1 MENRKDQYKLYKS
14 GKLWIT
20 ATVAVV
26 LFNASVTVVS
36 ADDGKTTEQSSL
48 VQNDKDVALVSENP
62 SDNQTSMAVDDTE
75 IVSAVESAESVGVV
89 VKQEPTRSN
98 IVSDSENTED
108 IAKVKNDIASDYEQQ
123 IAELQNAEKT
133 QQQNNQQFNQHTEEY
148 ESALHK
154 GKQQNKDGKTQIA
167 TSAAKQALDFDT
179 SKPADESSP
188 TSNIE
193 PSKICTGIGS
203 HSNLS
208 DSTKVWEYVG
218 PQVLNATI
226 EKTWSRS
233 GSIEDAD
240 GNKRSV
246 DFHEI
251 FHDFQLQNGNWNDT
265 NNYKESGIPHLAIS
279 SNAVD
284 NIWATN
290 LNWQTTF
297 WFTYSDSHEVVPIS
311 KVSGS
316 NEEPKVYFLSG
327 SLSSTN
333 FAGPEWDNWNG
344 NRKEYVQTNDAKTA
358 IINEQSTI
366 GLDYISA
373 DGIADNA
380 PDGLA
385 YVNTSADFQSP
396 NWDEDTNPQHY
407 AIEEG
412 VSFTD
417 FTTDKPTLYIGAVP
431 MNKNARWW
439 HENHNMNSDEL
450 AFLKKPEK
458 IDPVTV
464 TYHLNTITYEKN
476 NNIQPLVAEITDSD
490 PEVHQENEVS
500 NDTRTPENNQKG
512 YGAAT
517 SPALTESSVKN
528 QSEVTVHYVL
538 KRINGKELQ
547 STQTIKGTSG
557 QSYYDEV
564 GNFISN
570 NSDED
575 VTTYEIP
582 ETFNQEV
589 AGITNSNDGLLHYT
603 YTADGNGGV
612 FTEQKNISNPKQN
625 VWVIYTYS
633 VDGKNGQDGKDGVN
647 GIDGQNGVD
656 GKNGVNGI
664 DGQNGV
670 DGKDGVNGID
680 GQNGVD
686 GKNGVNGK
694 DGQNGVDGKDGVNG
708 IDGQN
713 GVDGKDGVNG
723 IDGQNGVDGKNGVNG
738 KDGQNGVDG
747 KNGVNGID
755 GQNGVD
761 GKDGVNGIDGQNGV
775 DGKDGVNGIDGQNGV
790 DGKDGVNGIDGQNGV
805 DGKNGVNGIDGQ
817 NGVDGKNGVNGINGQ
832 NGVDG
837 KDGVNGIDGQN
848 GVDGKDGVN
857 GKDGQ
862 NGVDGKD
869 GMNGIDGKDG
879 VNGIDGQNGV
889 DGKNGVNGIDG
900 QNGVD
905 GKNGVNGIDGQNGV
919 DGKDG
924 VNGIDGQNGVDGK
937 NGVNGINGQNGVDG
951 KDGINGIDGQNGVD
965 GKSGVNGKD
974 GQNGVDGKNG
984 VNGIDGQNGVDG
996 KSGVNGKDG
1005 QNGVDGKN
1013 GVNGIDGQNGVDGKD
1028 GVNGIDGQNGVDGK
1042 NGVNGINGQNGVDG
1056 KDGINGIDGQN
1067 GVDGKSG
1074 VNGKDGQNGV
1084 DGKNGVNGIDGQNGV
1099 DGKDGVNGK
1108 DGQNGVNGID
1118 GQNGVD
1124 GKDGVNG
1131 KDGQN
1136 GVDGKNSLNNQE
1148 ATNSIEDKDVADS
1161 IDTKKGRDNT
1171 ESFKS
1176 NALSTSKT
1184 SGDAIEEMIV
1194 KEECSPTENNNQVQ
1208 EEQVSANDADN
1219 VPNQGLESYYQAD
1232 HNSDQSTFSADQ
1244 LKENDLAAIIG
1255 GTSSYHKSE
1264 QNQNEGKTLHTDN
1277 LEAKDNANDISR
1289 LNQTTNAVVSQKD
1302 LEKQKI
1308 NQSKNNGLQLP
1319 KTNGHRY
1326 FASAL
1331 EAFIL
1336 AMLLIISKLYKKIR
1350 I

>member
-284 NIWATN
+284 NIRATN

-311 KVSGS
+311 KVPGS

-396 NWDEDTNPQHY
+396 NWDENTNPQHY

-476 NNIQPLVAEITDSD
+476 NNIQPLVAEITDAD

-680 GQNGVD
+680 GQNGIDGKDGVNGID
-686 GKNGVNGK
+686 GKNGVNGI

-723 IDGQNGVDGKNGVNG
+723 EDGQNGVDGKDGVNGLDGQNGVDGKDGVNGIDGQNGIDGKNGVNGIDGQNGVDGKDGVNGKDGQNGVDGKNGVNG
-738 KDGQNGVDG
+738 INGQNGVDGKSGVNGKDGQNGVDGKDGVNGKDGQNGVDGKDGINGIDGQNGVDG

-775 DGKDGVNGIDGQNGV
+775 DGKDGVNGI
-790 DGKDGVNGIDGQNGV
+790 
-805 DGKNGVNGIDGQ
+805 
-817 NGVDGKNGVNGINGQ
+817 NGQ

-837 KDGVNGIDGQN
+837 KDGVNGIDG
-848 GVDGKDGVN
+848 
-857 GKDGQ
+857 
-862 NGVDGKD
+862 
-869 GMNGIDGKDG
+869 
-879 VNGIDGQNGV
+879 
-889 DGKNGVNGIDG
+889 
-900 QNGVD
+900 
-905 GKNGVNGIDGQNGV
+905 
-919 DGKDG
+919 
-924 VNGIDGQNGVDGK
+924 
-937 NGVNGINGQNGVDG
+937 
-951 KDGINGIDGQNGVD
+951 
-965 GKSGVNGKD
+965 
-974 GQNGVDGKNG
+974 
-984 VNGIDGQNGVDG
+984 
-996 KSGVNGKDG
+996 
-1005 QNGVDGKN
+1005 
-1013 GVNGIDGQNGVDGKD
+1013 
-1028 GVNGIDGQNGVDGK
+1028 
-1042 NGVNGINGQNGVDG
+1042 
-1056 KDGINGIDGQN
+1056 
-1067 GVDGKSG
+1067 
-1074 VNGKDGQNGV
+1074 
-1084 DGKNGVNGIDGQNGV
+1084 
-1099 DGKDGVNGK
+1099 
-1108 DGQNGVNGID
+1108 
-1118 GQNGVD
+1118 
-1124 GKDGVNG
+1124 
-1131 KDGQN
+1131 
-1136 GVDGKNSLNNQE
+1136 KNSLNNQE
-1148 ATNSIEDKDVADS
+1148 ASNSIEDKDVADS

-1171 ESFKS
+1171 ENFKS
-1176 NALSTSKT
+1176 NTLSTSKT

-1208 EEQVSANDADN
+1208 EKQVSANDADN

-1244 LKENDLAAIIG
+1244 LKKNDLAAIIG
-1255 GTSSYHKSE
+1255 ETSSYHKSE

-1277 LEAKDNANDISR
+1277 LESKDNAND
-1289 LNQTTNAVVSQKD
+1289 VVSQKD
-1302 LEKQKI
+1302 IEKQKI

-1319 KTNGHRY
+1319 KTNGQRY

>member
-1 MENRKDQYKLYKS
+1 MFAKVIQLLFNVYQNDIMNTYNNYSGEHMENRKDQYKLYKS

-284 NIWATN
+284 NIRATN

-311 KVSGS
+311 KVPGS

-396 NWDEDTNPQHY
+396 NWDENTNPQHY

-476 NNIQPLVAEITDSD
+476 NNIQPLVAEITDAD

-680 GQNGVD
+680 GQNGIDGKDGVNGID
-686 GKNGVNGK
+686 GKNGVNGI

-723 IDGQNGVDGKNGVNG
+723 EDGQNGVDGKDGVNGLDGQNGVDGKDGVNGIDGQNGIDGKNGVNGIDGQNGVDGKDGVNGKDGQNGVDGKNGVNG
-738 KDGQNGVDG
+738 INGQNGVDGKSGVNGKDGQNGVDGKDGVNGKDGQNGVDGKDGINGIDGQNGVDG

-775 DGKDGVNGIDGQNGV
+775 DGKDGVNGI
-790 DGKDGVNGIDGQNGV
+790 
-805 DGKNGVNGIDGQ
+805 
-817 NGVDGKNGVNGINGQ
+817 NGQ

-837 KDGVNGIDGQN
+837 KDGVNGIDG
-848 GVDGKDGVN
+848 
-857 GKDGQ
+857 
-862 NGVDGKD
+862 
-869 GMNGIDGKDG
+869 
-879 VNGIDGQNGV
+879 
-889 DGKNGVNGIDG
+889 
-900 QNGVD
+900 
-905 GKNGVNGIDGQNGV
+905 
-919 DGKDG
+919 
-924 VNGIDGQNGVDGK
+924 
-937 NGVNGINGQNGVDG
+937 
-951 KDGINGIDGQNGVD
+951 
-965 GKSGVNGKD
+965 
-974 GQNGVDGKNG
+974 
-984 VNGIDGQNGVDG
+984 
-996 KSGVNGKDG
+996 
-1005 QNGVDGKN
+1005 
-1013 GVNGIDGQNGVDGKD
+1013 
-1028 GVNGIDGQNGVDGK
+1028 
-1042 NGVNGINGQNGVDG
+1042 
-1056 KDGINGIDGQN
+1056 
-1067 GVDGKSG
+1067 
-1074 VNGKDGQNGV
+1074 
-1084 DGKNGVNGIDGQNGV
+1084 
-1099 DGKDGVNGK
+1099 
-1108 DGQNGVNGID
+1108 
-1118 GQNGVD
+1118 
-1124 GKDGVNG
+1124 
-1131 KDGQN
+1131 
-1136 GVDGKNSLNNQE
+1136 KNSLNNQE
-1148 ATNSIEDKDVADS
+1148 ASNSIEDKDVADS

-1171 ESFKS
+1171 ENFKS
-1176 NALSTSKT
+1176 NTLSTSKT

-1208 EEQVSANDADN
+1208 EKQVSANDADN

-1244 LKENDLAAIIG
+1244 LKKNDLAAIIG
-1255 GTSSYHKSE
+1255 ETSSYHKSE

-1277 LEAKDNANDISR
+1277 LESKDNAND
-1289 LNQTTNAVVSQKD
+1289 VVSQKD
-1302 LEKQKI
+1302 IEKQKI

-1319 KTNGHRY
+1319 KTNGQRY

>member
-1 MENRKDQYKLYKS
+1 MFAKVIQLLFNVYQNDIMNTYNNYSGEHMENRKDQYKLYKS

-311 KVSGS
+311 KVPGS

-500 NDTRTPENNQKG
+500 NDTRTLENNQKG

-713 GVDGKDGVNG
+713 GVNGKDGQNGVDGKNGVNG

-738 KDGQNGVDG
+738 IDGQNGVNGIDGQNGVNGIDGQNGVDGKDGINGLDGKDGVNGIDGKDGVNGIDGKDGVNGINGKDGINGIDGQNGVNGKDGVNGIDGQNGVDGKDGVNGKDGQNGVDG
-747 KNGVNGID
+747 KDGINGIDGQNGVDGKDGIDGQNGVDGKDGINGID

-805 DGKNGVNGIDGQ
+805 DGKNGINGIDGQ
-817 NGVDGKNGVNGINGQ
+817 NGVDGKDGINGIDGQ

-857 GKDGQ
+857 GI
-862 NGVDGKD
+862 N
-869 GMNGIDGKDG
+869 
-879 VNGIDGQNGV
+879 
-889 DGKNGVNGIDG
+889 
-900 QNGVD
+900 
-905 GKNGVNGIDGQNGV
+905 GQNGV

-924 VNGIDGQNGVDGK
+924 VNGIDG
-937 NGVNGINGQNGVDG
+937 
-951 KDGINGIDGQNGVD
+951 
-965 GKSGVNGKD
+965 
-974 GQNGVDGKNG
+974 
-984 VNGIDGQNGVDG
+984 
-996 KSGVNGKDG
+996 
-1005 QNGVDGKN
+1005 
-1013 GVNGIDGQNGVDGKD
+1013 
-1028 GVNGIDGQNGVDGK
+1028 
-1042 NGVNGINGQNGVDG
+1042 
-1056 KDGINGIDGQN
+1056 
-1067 GVDGKSG
+1067 
-1074 VNGKDGQNGV
+1074 
-1084 DGKNGVNGIDGQNGV
+1084 
-1099 DGKDGVNGK
+1099 
-1108 DGQNGVNGID
+1108 
-1118 GQNGVD
+1118 
-1124 GKDGVNG
+1124 
-1131 KDGQN
+1131 
-1136 GVDGKNSLNNQE
+1136 KNSLNNQE
-1148 ATNSIEDKDVADS
+1148 ASNSIEDKDVADS

-1171 ESFKS
+1171 ENFKS
-1176 NALSTSKT
+1176 NTLSTSKT

-1208 EEQVSANDADN
+1208 EKQVSANDADN

-1244 LKENDLAAIIG
+1244 LKKNDLAAIIG
-1255 GTSSYHKSE
+1255 ETSSYHKSE

-1277 LEAKDNANDISR
+1277 LESKDNAND
-1289 LNQTTNAVVSQKD
+1289 VVSQKD
-1302 LEKQKI
+1302 IEKQKI

-1331 EAFIL
+1331 EAVLL
-1336 AMLLIISKLYKKIR
+1336 AMLLIISKVYKKIR

>member
-1 MENRKDQYKLYKS
+1 MFAKVIQLLFNVYQNDIMNTYNNYSGEHMENRKDQYKLYKS

-996 KSGVNGKDG
+996 KDGVNGK
-1005 QNGVDGKN
+1005 
-1013 GVNGIDGQNGVDGKD
+1013 DGQNGVDGKD
-1028 GVNGIDGQNGVDGK
+1028 GVNGINGQNGVDGK
-1042 NGVNGINGQNGVDG
+1042 NGM
-1056 KDGINGIDGQN
+1056 NGIDG
-1067 GVDGKSG
+1067 K
-1074 VNGKDGQNGV
+1074 
-1084 DGKNGVNGIDGQNGV
+1084 
-1099 DGKDGVNGK
+1099 
-1108 DGQNGVNGID
+1108 NGVNGID

>member
-75 IVSAVESAESVGVV
+75 IVSAVESAESMGVV

-226 EKTWSRS
+226 EKTWPRS

-311 KVSGS
+311 KVPGS

-407 AIEEG
+407 AIEES

-633 VDGKNGQDGKDGVN
+633 
-647 GIDGQNGVD
+647 
-656 GKNGVNGI
+656 I

-670 DGKDGVNGID
+670 DGKD
-680 GQNGVD
+680 
-686 GKNGVNGK
+686 
-694 DGQNGVDGKDGVNG
+694 
-708 IDGQN
+708 
-713 GVDGKDGVNG
+713 
-723 IDGQNGVDGKNGVNG
+723 
-738 KDGQNGVDG
+738 
-747 KNGVNGID
+747 GVNGID

-805 DGKNGVNGIDGQ
+805 DGKD
-817 NGVDGKNGVNGINGQ
+817 
-832 NGVDG
+832 
-837 KDGVNGIDGQN
+837 
-848 GVDGKDGVN
+848 
-857 GKDGQ
+857 
-862 NGVDGKD
+862 
-869 GMNGIDGKDG
+869 
-879 VNGIDGQNGV
+879 
-889 DGKNGVNGIDG
+889 GVNGIDG

-965 GKSGVNGKD
+965 GKSGVNGID
-974 GQNGVDGKNG
+974 GQNGVDGKDG

-996 KSGVNGKDG
+996 KDGVNGIDG
-1005 QNGVDGKN
+1005 QNGVDGKD

-1042 NGVNGINGQNGVDG
+1042 NGINGIDGQNGVDG

-1067 GVDGKSG
+1067 GVDGK
-1074 VNGKDGQNGV
+1074 D
-1084 DGKNGVNGIDGQNGV
+1084 GVNGIDGQNGV
-1099 DGKDGVNGK
+1099 DGKDGVNGI
-1108 DGQNGVNGID
+1108 N

-1131 KDGQN
+1131 I
-1136 GVDGKNSLNNQE
+1136 DGKNSLNNQE
-1148 ATNSIEDKDVADS
+1148 ASNSIEDKDVADS

-1171 ESFKS
+1171 ENFKS
-1176 NALSTSKT
+1176 NTLSTSKT

-1208 EEQVSANDADN
+1208 EKQVSANDADN

-1232 HNSDQSTFSADQ
+1232 NNSDQRTFSADQ
-1244 LKENDLAAIIG
+1244 LKKNDLAAIIG
-1255 GTSSYHKSE
+1255 ETSSYHKSE

-1277 LEAKDNANDISR
+1277 LESKDNAND
-1289 LNQTTNAVVSQKD
+1289 VVSQKD
-1302 LEKQKI
+1302 IEKQKI

-1331 EAFIL
+1331 EAVIL
-1336 AMLLIISKLYKKIR
+1336 AMLLIISKVYKKIR

>member
-75 IVSAVESAESVGVV
+75 IVSAVESAESMGVV

-226 EKTWSRS
+226 EKTWPRS

-311 KVSGS
+311 KVPGS

-407 AIEEG
+407 AIEES

-633 VDGKNGQDGKDGVN
+633 IDGKNGQDGKDGVN

-680 GQNGVD
+680 GQNGINGKDGVNGID
-686 GKNGVNGK
+686 GKNGVNGI

-723 IDGQNGVDGKNGVNG
+723 EDGQNGVDGKDGVNGIDGQNGVNG
-738 KDGQNGVDG
+738 KDGVNGIDGQNGVDG

-775 DGKDGVNGIDGQNGV
+775 DGKD
-790 DGKDGVNGIDGQNGV
+790 
-805 DGKNGVNGIDGQ
+805 
-817 NGVDGKNGVNGINGQ
+817 
-832 NGVDG
+832 
-837 KDGVNGIDGQN
+837 
-848 GVDGKDGVN
+848 
-857 GKDGQ
+857 
-862 NGVDGKD
+862 
-869 GMNGIDGKDG
+869 
-879 VNGIDGQNGV
+879 
-889 DGKNGVNGIDG
+889 GVNGIDG

-965 GKSGVNGKD
+965 GKSGVNGID
-974 GQNGVDGKNG
+974 GQNGVDGKDG

-996 KSGVNGKDG
+996 KDGVNGIDG
-1005 QNGVDGKN
+1005 QNGVDGKD

-1042 NGVNGINGQNGVDG
+1042 NGINGIDGQNGVDG

-1067 GVDGKSG
+1067 GVDGK
-1074 VNGKDGQNGV
+1074 D
-1084 DGKNGVNGIDGQNGV
+1084 GVNGIDGQNGV
-1099 DGKDGVNGK
+1099 DGKDGVNGI
-1108 DGQNGVNGID
+1108 N

-1131 KDGQN
+1131 I
-1136 GVDGKNSLNNQE
+1136 DGKNSLNNQE
-1148 ATNSIEDKDVADS
+1148 ASNSIEDKDVADS

-1171 ESFKS
+1171 ENFKS
-1176 NALSTSKT
+1176 NTLSTSKT

-1208 EEQVSANDADN
+1208 EKQVSANDADN

-1232 HNSDQSTFSADQ
+1232 NNSDQRTFSADQ
-1244 LKENDLAAIIG
+1244 LKKNDLAAIIG
-1255 GTSSYHKSE
+1255 ETSSYHKSE

-1277 LEAKDNANDISR
+1277 LESKDNAND
-1289 LNQTTNAVVSQKD
+1289 VVSQKD
-1302 LEKQKI
+1302 IEKQKI

-1331 EAFIL
+1331 EAVIL
-1336 AMLLIISKLYKKIR
+1336 AMLLIISKVYKKIR

>member
-1 MENRKDQYKLYKS
+1 MMERL
-14 GKLWIT
+14 
-20 ATVAVV
+20 
-26 LFNASVTVVS
+26 
-36 ADDGKTTEQSSL
+36 QSKAGL

-133 QQQNNQQFNQHTEEY
+133 QQQNNQQFNQYTEEY

-179 SKPADESSP
+179 SKSADESSP

-311 KVSGS
+311 KVPGS

-333 FAGPEWDNWNG
+333 FAGPEWDNWNS

-656 GKNGVNGI
+656 GKDGVNGIDGQNGVDGKNGVNGI

-680 GQNGVD
+680 GQNGI
-686 GKNGVNGK
+686 
-694 DGQNGVDGKDGVNG
+694 DGKDGVNG
-708 IDGQN
+708 I
-713 GVDGKDGVNG
+713 
-723 IDGQNGVDGKNGVNG
+723 
-738 KDGQNGVDG
+738 DG

-790 DGKDGVNGIDGQNGV
+790 DGKNG
-805 DGKNGVNGIDGQ
+805 
-817 NGVDGKNGVNGINGQ
+817 
-832 NGVDG
+832 
-837 KDGVNGIDGQN
+837 
-848 GVDGKDGVN
+848 
-857 GKDGQ
+857 
-862 NGVDGKD
+862 
-869 GMNGIDGKDG
+869 
-879 VNGIDGQNGV
+879 
-889 DGKNGVNGIDG
+889 
-900 QNGVD
+900 
-905 GKNGVNGIDGQNGV
+905 
-919 DGKDG
+919 
-924 VNGIDGQNGVDGK
+924 
-937 NGVNGINGQNGVDG
+937 
-951 KDGINGIDGQNGVD
+951 
-965 GKSGVNGKD
+965 
-974 GQNGVDGKNG
+974 
-984 VNGIDGQNGVDG
+984 
-996 KSGVNGKDG
+996 
-1005 QNGVDGKN
+1005 
-1013 GVNGIDGQNGVDGKD
+1013 
-1028 GVNGIDGQNGVDGK
+1028 
-1042 NGVNGINGQNGVDG
+1042 
-1056 KDGINGIDGQN
+1056 
-1067 GVDGKSG
+1067 
-1074 VNGKDGQNGV
+1074 
-1084 DGKNGVNGIDGQNGV
+1084 
-1099 DGKDGVNGK
+1099 
-1108 DGQNGVNGID
+1108 
-1118 GQNGVD
+1118 
-1124 GKDGVNG
+1124 
-1131 KDGQN
+1131 
-1136 GVDGKNSLNNQE
+1136 LNNQE
-1148 ATNSIEDKDVADS
+1148 ASNSIEDKDVADS

-1171 ESFKS
+1171 ENFKS
-1176 NALSTSKT
+1176 NTLSTSKT

-1208 EEQVSANDADN
+1208 EKQVSANDADN

-1244 LKENDLAAIIG
+1244 LKKNDLAAIIG
-1255 GTSSYHKSE
+1255 ETSSYHKSE

-1277 LEAKDNANDISR
+1277 LESKDNAND
-1289 LNQTTNAVVSQKD
+1289 VVSQKD
-1302 LEKQKI
+1302 IEKQKI

-1331 EAFIL
+1331 EAVIL
-1336 AMLLIISKLYKKIR
+1336 AMLLIISKVYKKIR

>member
-1 MENRKDQYKLYKS
+1 MFAKVIQLLFNVYQNDIMNTYNNYSGEHMENRKDQYKLYKS

-75 IVSAVESAESVGVV
+75 IVSAVESAESMGVV

-311 KVSGS
+311 KVPGS

-417 FTTDKPTLYIGAVP
+417 FTTDKPTLYIDAVP

-512 YGAAT
+512 YGVAT

-633 VDGKNGQDGKDGVN
+633 IDGKNGQDGKDGVN
-647 GIDGQNGVD
+647 GIDGQNGVDGKDGVNGEDGQNGVDGKDGVNGIDGQNGVNGKDGVNGIDGQNGVDGKNGVNGID

-686 GKNGVNGK
+686 GKNGVNGIN
-694 DGQNGVDGKDGVNG
+694 GQNGVDGKDGING

-713 GVDGKDGVNG
+713 GVDGKSGVNG
-723 IDGQNGVDGKNGVNG
+723 INGQNGVDGKDGINGI
-738 KDGQNGVDG
+738 DGQNGVDG

-805 DGKNGVNGIDGQ
+805 DGK
-817 NGVDGKNGVNGINGQ
+817 
-832 NGVDG
+832 
-837 KDGVNGIDGQN
+837 
-848 GVDGKDGVN
+848 
-857 GKDGQ
+857 
-862 NGVDGKD
+862 
-869 GMNGIDGKDG
+869 DG

-889 DGKNGVNGIDG
+889 DGKNGINGID
-900 QNGVD
+900 
-905 GKNGVNGIDGQNGV
+905 
-919 DGKDG
+919 
-924 VNGIDGQNGVDGK
+924 
-937 NGVNGINGQNGVDG
+937 GQNGVDG

-965 GKSGVNGKD
+965 GK
-974 GQNGVDGKNG
+974 
-984 VNGIDGQNGVDG
+984 
-996 KSGVNGKDG
+996 
-1005 QNGVDGKN
+1005 
-1013 GVNGIDGQNGVDGKD
+1013 D
-1028 GVNGIDGQNGVDGK
+1028 GVNGIN
-1042 NGVNGINGQNGVDG
+1042 
-1056 KDGINGIDGQN
+1056 
-1067 GVDGKSG
+1067 
-1074 VNGKDGQNGV
+1074 
-1084 DGKNGVNGIDGQNGV
+1084 
-1099 DGKDGVNGK
+1099 
-1108 DGQNGVNGID
+1108 
-1118 GQNGVD
+1118 
-1124 GKDGVNG
+1124 
-1131 KDGQN
+1131 GQN

-1148 ATNSIEDKDVADS
+1148 ASNSIEDKDVADS

-1171 ESFKS
+1171 ENFKS
-1176 NALSTSKT
+1176 NTLSTSKT

-1208 EEQVSANDADN
+1208 EKQVSANDADN

-1232 HNSDQSTFSADQ
+1232 NNSDQRTFSADQ
-1244 LKENDLAAIIG
+1244 LKKNDLAAIIG
-1255 GTSSYHKSE
+1255 ETSSYHKSE

-1277 LEAKDNANDISR
+1277 LESKDNAND
-1289 LNQTTNAVVSQKD
+1289 VVSQKD
-1302 LEKQKI
+1302 IEKQKI

-1331 EAFIL
+1331 EAVIL
-1336 AMLLIISKLYKKIR
+1336 AMLLIISKVYKKIR

>member
-1 MENRKDQYKLYKS
+1 MFAKVIQLLFNVYQNDIMNTYNNYSGEHLENRKDQYKLYKS

-208 DSTKVWEYVG
+208 DSKKVCEYVG

-311 KVSGS
+311 KVPGS

-396 NWDEDTNPQHY
+396 NWDENINPQHY

-476 NNIQPLVAEITDSD
+476 NNIQPLVAEITDAD

-500 NDTRTPENNQKG
+500 NDTRTPGNNQKG

-633 VDGKNGQDGKDGVN
+633 VDGKNGQDGKDGVS

-680 GQNGVD
+680 GQNGIDGKDGVNGID
-686 GKNGVNGK
+686 GKNGVNGI

-723 IDGQNGVDGKNGVNG
+723 EDGQNGVDGKDGVNGIDGQNGVNGKDGQNGVDGKNGVNG
-738 KDGQNGVDG
+738 IDGQNGVDGQGGKNGVNGIDGQNGVDGKDGVNGLDGQNGVDGKNGVNGINGQNGVDGKDGVNGLDGQNGVDGKDGVNGIDG

-790 DGKDGVNGIDGQNGV
+790 DGKDGVNGI
-805 DGKNGVNGIDGQ
+805 
-817 NGVDGKNGVNGINGQ
+817 NGQ

-837 KDGVNGIDGQN
+837 KDGVNGIDG
-848 GVDGKDGVN
+848 
-857 GKDGQ
+857 
-862 NGVDGKD
+862 
-869 GMNGIDGKDG
+869 
-879 VNGIDGQNGV
+879 
-889 DGKNGVNGIDG
+889 
-900 QNGVD
+900 
-905 GKNGVNGIDGQNGV
+905 
-919 DGKDG
+919 
-924 VNGIDGQNGVDGK
+924 
-937 NGVNGINGQNGVDG
+937 
-951 KDGINGIDGQNGVD
+951 
-965 GKSGVNGKD
+965 
-974 GQNGVDGKNG
+974 
-984 VNGIDGQNGVDG
+984 
-996 KSGVNGKDG
+996 
-1005 QNGVDGKN
+1005 
-1013 GVNGIDGQNGVDGKD
+1013 
-1028 GVNGIDGQNGVDGK
+1028 
-1042 NGVNGINGQNGVDG
+1042 
-1056 KDGINGIDGQN
+1056 
-1067 GVDGKSG
+1067 
-1074 VNGKDGQNGV
+1074 
-1084 DGKNGVNGIDGQNGV
+1084 
-1099 DGKDGVNGK
+1099 
-1108 DGQNGVNGID
+1108 
-1118 GQNGVD
+1118 
-1124 GKDGVNG
+1124 
-1131 KDGQN
+1131 
-1136 GVDGKNSLNNQE
+1136 KNSLNNQE
-1148 ATNSIEDKDVADS
+1148 ASNSIEDKDVADS

-1171 ESFKS
+1171 ENFKS
-1176 NALSTSKT
+1176 NTLSTSKT

-1208 EEQVSANDADN
+1208 EKQVSANDADN

-1244 LKENDLAAIIG
+1244 LKKNDLAAIIG
-1255 GTSSYHKSE
+1255 ETSSYHKSE

-1277 LEAKDNANDISR
+1277 LESKDNAND
-1289 LNQTTNAVVSQKD
+1289 VVSQKD
-1302 LEKQKI
+1302 IEKQKI
-1308 NQSKNNGLQLP
+1308 NQSKNNGLQFP
-1319 KTNGHRY
+1319 KTNGQRY

>member
-284 NIWATN
+284 NIRATN

-311 KVSGS
+311 KVPGS

-396 NWDEDTNPQHY
+396 NWDENTNPQHY

-476 NNIQPLVAEITDSD
+476 NNIQPLVAEITDAD

-680 GQNGVD
+680 GQNGI
-686 GKNGVNGK
+686 
-694 DGQNGVDGKDGVNG
+694 DGKDGVNG
-708 IDGQN
+708 I
-713 GVDGKDGVNG
+713 
-723 IDGQNGVDGKNGVNG
+723 
-738 KDGQNGVDG
+738 DG

-775 DGKDGVNGIDGQNGV
+775 DGKDGVNGEDGQNGV
-790 DGKDGVNGIDGQNGV
+790 DGKDGVNGIDGQNGVNGKDGQNGV

-817 NGVDGKNGVNGINGQ
+817 NGVDGQGGKNGVNGIDGQNGVDGKDGVNGINGQ

-857 GKDGQ
+857 GINGQNGVDGKDGVNGLDGQ

-869 GMNGIDGKDG
+869 GVNGIDGQNGIDGKNGVNGIDGQNGVDGKDG
-879 VNGIDGQNGV
+879 VNGKDGQNGVDGKNGVNGINGQNGVDGKSGVNGKDGQNGVDGKNGVNGIDGQNGVDGKNGVNGKDGQNGV

-937 NGVNGINGQNGVDG
+937 DGVNGINGQNGVDG
-951 KDGINGIDGQNGVD
+951 KDG
-965 GKSGVNGKD
+965 
-974 GQNGVDGKNG
+974 
-984 VNGIDGQNGVDG
+984 VNGI
-996 KSGVNGKDG
+996 
-1005 QNGVDGKN
+1005 
-1013 GVNGIDGQNGVDGKD
+1013 
-1028 GVNGIDGQNGVDGK
+1028 
-1042 NGVNGINGQNGVDG
+1042 
-1056 KDGINGIDGQN
+1056 
-1067 GVDGKSG
+1067 
-1074 VNGKDGQNGV
+1074 
-1084 DGKNGVNGIDGQNGV
+1084 
-1099 DGKDGVNGK
+1099 
-1108 DGQNGVNGID
+1108 
-1118 GQNGVD
+1118 
-1124 GKDGVNG
+1124 
-1131 KDGQN
+1131 
-1136 GVDGKNSLNNQE
+1136 DGKNSLNNQE
-1148 ATNSIEDKDVADS
+1148 ASNSIEDKDVADS

-1171 ESFKS
+1171 ENFKS
-1176 NALSTSKT
+1176 NTLSTSKT

-1208 EEQVSANDADN
+1208 EKQVSANDADN

-1244 LKENDLAAIIG
+1244 LKKNDLAAIIG
-1255 GTSSYHKSE
+1255 ETSSYHKSE

-1277 LEAKDNANDISR
+1277 LESKDNAND
-1289 LNQTTNAVVSQKD
+1289 VVSQKD
-1302 LEKQKI
+1302 IEKQKI

-1319 KTNGHRY
+1319 KTNGQRY

>member
-26 LFNASVTVVS
+26 MFNASVTVVS

-123 IAELQNAEKT
+123 VAELQNAEKT

-246 DFHEI
+246 VFHEI

-311 KVSGS
+311 KVPGS

-373 DGIADNA
+373 DGIVDNA

-647 GIDGQNGVD
+647 GIDG
-656 GKNGVNGI
+656 KNGVNGI

-670 DGKDGVNGID
+670 DGKDGVDGLD

-686 GKNGVNGK
+686 GKDGVNGL
-694 DGQNGVDGKDGVNG
+694 DGQNGVDGKDGVNGIDGKDGVNG

-723 IDGQNGVDGKNGVNG
+723 I
-738 KDGQNGVDG
+738 DG

-775 DGKDGVNGIDGQNGV
+775 DGKDGVNGLDGQNGV

-805 DGKNGVNGIDGQ
+805 DGKD
-817 NGVDGKNGVNGINGQ
+817 GVNGINGQ

-857 GKDGQ
+857 GLDGQNGVDGKDGVNGKDGQ

-869 GMNGIDGKDG
+869 GI
-879 VNGIDGQNGV
+879 
-889 DGKNGVNGIDG
+889 
-900 QNGVD
+900 
-905 GKNGVNGIDGQNGV
+905 NGIDGQNGV

-937 NGVNGINGQNGVDG
+937 
-951 KDGINGIDGQNGVD
+951 
-965 GKSGVNGKD
+965 
-974 GQNGVDGKNG
+974 
-984 VNGIDGQNGVDG
+984 
-996 KSGVNGKDG
+996 
-1005 QNGVDGKN
+1005 
-1013 GVNGIDGQNGVDGKD
+1013 D
-1028 GVNGIDGQNGVDGK
+1028 GVNGI
-1042 NGVNGINGQNGVDG
+1042 
-1056 KDGINGIDGQN
+1056 
-1067 GVDGKSG
+1067 
-1074 VNGKDGQNGV
+1074 
-1084 DGKNGVNGIDGQNGV
+1084 
-1099 DGKDGVNGK
+1099 
-1108 DGQNGVNGID
+1108 
-1118 GQNGVD
+1118 
-1124 GKDGVNG
+1124 
-1131 KDGQN
+1131 
-1136 GVDGKNSLNNQE
+1136 DGKNSLNNQE
-1148 ATNSIEDKDVADS
+1148 ASNSIEDKDVADS

-1171 ESFKS
+1171 ENFKS
-1176 NALSTSKT
+1176 NTLSTSKT

-1208 EEQVSANDADN
+1208 EKQVSANDADN

-1232 HNSDQSTFSADQ
+1232 HNSDQRAFSADQ
-1244 LKENDLAAIIG
+1244 LKKNDLAAIIG
-1255 GTSSYHKSE
+1255 ETSSYRKSE

-1277 LEAKDNANDISR
+1277 LESKDNAND
-1289 LNQTTNAVVSQKD
+1289 VVSQKD
-1302 LEKQKI
+1302 IEKQKI

-1331 EAFIL
+1331 EAVIL
-1336 AMLLIISKLYKKIR
+1336 AMLLIISKVYKKIR

>member
-284 NIWATN
+284 NIRATN

-311 KVSGS
+311 KVPGS

-396 NWDEDTNPQHY
+396 NWDENTNPQHY

-417 FTTDKPTLYIGAVP
+417 FTTDKPILYIGAVP

-476 NNIQPLVAEITDSD
+476 NNIQPLVAEITDAD

-680 GQNGVD
+680 GQNG
-686 GKNGVNGK
+686 
-694 DGQNGVDGKDGVNG
+694 
-708 IDGQN
+708 I
-713 GVDGKDGVNG
+713 
-723 IDGQNGVDGKNGVNG
+723 
-738 KDGQNGVDG
+738 DG

-775 DGKDGVNGIDGQNGV
+775 DGKDGVNGEDGQNGV
-790 DGKDGVNGIDGQNGV
+790 DGKD
-805 DGKNGVNGIDGQ
+805 
-817 NGVDGKNGVNGINGQ
+817 GVNGINGQ

-837 KDGVNGIDGQN
+837 KDGVNGIDG
-848 GVDGKDGVN
+848 
-857 GKDGQ
+857 
-862 NGVDGKD
+862 
-869 GMNGIDGKDG
+869 
-879 VNGIDGQNGV
+879 
-889 DGKNGVNGIDG
+889 
-900 QNGVD
+900 
-905 GKNGVNGIDGQNGV
+905 
-919 DGKDG
+919 
-924 VNGIDGQNGVDGK
+924 
-937 NGVNGINGQNGVDG
+937 
-951 KDGINGIDGQNGVD
+951 
-965 GKSGVNGKD
+965 
-974 GQNGVDGKNG
+974 
-984 VNGIDGQNGVDG
+984 
-996 KSGVNGKDG
+996 
-1005 QNGVDGKN
+1005 
-1013 GVNGIDGQNGVDGKD
+1013 
-1028 GVNGIDGQNGVDGK
+1028 
-1042 NGVNGINGQNGVDG
+1042 
-1056 KDGINGIDGQN
+1056 
-1067 GVDGKSG
+1067 
-1074 VNGKDGQNGV
+1074 
-1084 DGKNGVNGIDGQNGV
+1084 
-1099 DGKDGVNGK
+1099 
-1108 DGQNGVNGID
+1108 
-1118 GQNGVD
+1118 
-1124 GKDGVNG
+1124 
-1131 KDGQN
+1131 
-1136 GVDGKNSLNNQE
+1136 KNSLNNQE
-1148 ATNSIEDKDVADS
+1148 ASNSIEDKDVADS

-1171 ESFKS
+1171 ENFKS
-1176 NALSTSKT
+1176 NTLSTSKT

-1208 EEQVSANDADN
+1208 EKQVSANDADN

-1244 LKENDLAAIIG
+1244 LKKNDLAAIIG
-1255 GTSSYHKSE
+1255 ETSSYHKSE

-1277 LEAKDNANDISR
+1277 LESKDNAND
-1289 LNQTTNAVVSQKD
+1289 VVSQKD
-1302 LEKQKI
+1302 IEKQKI

-1319 KTNGHRY
+1319 KTNGQRY

>member
-284 NIWATN
+284 NIRATN

-311 KVSGS
+311 KVPGS

-396 NWDEDTNPQHY
+396 NWDENTNPQHY

-476 NNIQPLVAEITDSD
+476 NNIQPLVAEITDAD

-680 GQNGVD
+680 GQNGIDGKDGVNGIDGKNGVNGEDGQNGVDGKDGVNGIDGQNGVNGKDGQNGVD
-686 GKNGVNGK
+686 GKNGVNGIDGQNGVDGQGGKNGVNGIDGQNGVDGK
-694 DGQNGVDGKDGVNG
+694 DGVNGINGQNGVDGKDGVNG

-713 GVDGKDGVNG
+713 GVDGKDGVNGINGQNGVDGKDGVNGLDGQNGVDGKDGVNGIDGQNGIDGKNGVNGIDGQNGVDGKDGVNGKDGQNGVDGKNGVNGINGQNGVDGKSGVNGKDGQNGVDGKNGVNG

-775 DGKDGVNGIDGQNGV
+775 DGK
-790 DGKDGVNGIDGQNGV
+790 
-805 DGKNGVNGIDGQ
+805 
-817 NGVDGKNGVNGINGQ
+817 
-832 NGVDG
+832 
-837 KDGVNGIDGQN
+837 
-848 GVDGKDGVN
+848 
-857 GKDGQ
+857 
-862 NGVDGKD
+862 
-869 GMNGIDGKDG
+869 
-879 VNGIDGQNGV
+879 
-889 DGKNGVNGIDG
+889 
-900 QNGVD
+900 
-905 GKNGVNGIDGQNGV
+905 
-919 DGKDG
+919 
-924 VNGIDGQNGVDGK
+924 
-937 NGVNGINGQNGVDG
+937 
-951 KDGINGIDGQNGVD
+951 
-965 GKSGVNGKD
+965 
-974 GQNGVDGKNG
+974 
-984 VNGIDGQNGVDG
+984 
-996 KSGVNGKDG
+996 
-1005 QNGVDGKN
+1005 
-1013 GVNGIDGQNGVDGKD
+1013 
-1028 GVNGIDGQNGVDGK
+1028 
-1042 NGVNGINGQNGVDG
+1042 
-1056 KDGINGIDGQN
+1056 
-1067 GVDGKSG
+1067 
-1074 VNGKDGQNGV
+1074 
-1084 DGKNGVNGIDGQNGV
+1084 
-1099 DGKDGVNGK
+1099 
-1108 DGQNGVNGID
+1108 
-1118 GQNGVD
+1118 
-1124 GKDGVNG
+1124 
-1131 KDGQN
+1131 
-1136 GVDGKNSLNNQE
+1136 NSLNNQE
-1148 ATNSIEDKDVADS
+1148 ASNSIEDKDVADS

-1171 ESFKS
+1171 ENFKS
-1176 NALSTSKT
+1176 NTLSTSKT

-1208 EEQVSANDADN
+1208 EKQVSANDADN

-1244 LKENDLAAIIG
+1244 LKKNDLAAIIG
-1255 GTSSYHKSE
+1255 ETSSYHKSE

-1277 LEAKDNANDISR
+1277 LESKDNAND
-1289 LNQTTNAVVSQKD
+1289 VVSQKD
-1302 LEKQKI
+1302 IEKQKI

-1319 KTNGHRY
+1319 KTNGQRY

>member
-1 MENRKDQYKLYKS
+1 MFAKVIQLLFNVYQNDIMNTYNNYSGEHMENRKDQYKLYKS

-284 NIWATN
+284 NIRATN

-311 KVSGS
+311 KVPGS

-396 NWDEDTNPQHY
+396 NWDENTNPQHY

-476 NNIQPLVAEITDSD
+476 NNIQPLVAEITDAD

-680 GQNGVD
+680 GQNGI
-686 GKNGVNGK
+686 
-694 DGQNGVDGKDGVNG
+694 DGKDGVNG
-708 IDGQN
+708 I
-713 GVDGKDGVNG
+713 
-723 IDGQNGVDGKNGVNG
+723 
-738 KDGQNGVDG
+738 DG

-775 DGKDGVNGIDGQNGV
+775 DGKDGVNGEDGQNGVDGKDGQNGV
-790 DGKDGVNGIDGQNGV
+790 DGKDGVNGIDGQN
-805 DGKNGVNGIDGQ
+805 
-817 NGVDGKNGVNGINGQ
+817 
-832 NGVDG
+832 
-837 KDGVNGIDGQN
+837 
-848 GVDGKDGVN
+848 
-857 GKDGQ
+857 
-862 NGVDGKD
+862 
-869 GMNGIDGKDG
+869 
-879 VNGIDGQNGV
+879 
-889 DGKNGVNGIDG
+889 
-900 QNGVD
+900 
-905 GKNGVNGIDGQNGV
+905 
-919 DGKDG
+919 
-924 VNGIDGQNGVDGK
+924 
-937 NGVNGINGQNGVDG
+937 
-951 KDGINGIDGQNGVD
+951 
-965 GKSGVNGKD
+965 
-974 GQNGVDGKNG
+974 
-984 VNGIDGQNGVDG
+984 
-996 KSGVNGKDG
+996 
-1005 QNGVDGKN
+1005 
-1013 GVNGIDGQNGVDGKD
+1013 
-1028 GVNGIDGQNGVDGK
+1028 
-1042 NGVNGINGQNGVDG
+1042 
-1056 KDGINGIDGQN
+1056 
-1067 GVDGKSG
+1067 G

-1108 DGQNGVNGID
+1108 DGQNGVDGKDGINGID

-1124 GKDGVNG
+1124 GKDGINGIDGQNGVDGKNGINGIDGQNGVDGKNGINGIDGQNGVDGKNGVNG
-1131 KDGQN
+1131 IDGQN

-1148 ATNSIEDKDVADS
+1148 ASNSIEDKDVADS

-1171 ESFKS
+1171 ENFKS
-1176 NALSTSKT
+1176 NTLSTSKT

-1208 EEQVSANDADN
+1208 EKQVSANDADN

-1244 LKENDLAAIIG
+1244 LKKNDLAAIIG
-1255 GTSSYHKSE
+1255 ETSSYHKSE

-1277 LEAKDNANDISR
+1277 LESKDNAND
-1289 LNQTTNAVVSQKD
+1289 VVSQKD
-1302 LEKQKI
+1302 IEKQKI

-1319 KTNGHRY
+1319 KTNGQRY

>member
-1 MENRKDQYKLYKS
+1 MFAKVIQLLFNVYQNDIMNTYNNYSGEHMENRKDQYKLYKS

-284 NIWATN
+284 NIRATN

-311 KVSGS
+311 KVPGS

-396 NWDEDTNPQHY
+396 NWDENTNPQHY

-476 NNIQPLVAEITDSD
+476 NNIQPLVAEITDAD

-680 GQNGVD
+680 GQNGIDGKDGVNGID
-686 GKNGVNGK
+686 GKNGVNGI

-713 GVDGKDGVNG
+713 GVDGKDGVNGEDGQNGVDGKDGVNGIDGQNGVNGKDGQNGVDGKNGVNGIDGQNGVDGQGGKNGVNGIDGQNGVDGKDGVNGINGQNGVDGKDGVNGIDGQNGVDGKDGVNGINGQNGVDGKDGVNGLDGQNGVDGKDGVNGIDGQNGIDGKNGVNGIDGQNGVDGKDGVNGKDGQNGVDGKNGVNGINGQNGVDGKSGVNGKDGQNGVDGKNGVNG

-761 GKDGVNGIDGQNGV
+761 GKDGVNG
-775 DGKDGVNGIDGQNGV
+775 
-790 DGKDGVNGIDGQNGV
+790 
-805 DGKNGVNGIDGQ
+805 
-817 NGVDGKNGVNGINGQ
+817 
-832 NGVDG
+832 
-837 KDGVNGIDGQN
+837 
-848 GVDGKDGVN
+848 
-857 GKDGQ
+857 KDGQ

-869 GMNGIDGKDG
+869 GI
-879 VNGIDGQNGV
+879 
-889 DGKNGVNGIDG
+889 NGIDG

-937 NGVNGINGQNGVDG
+937 DGVNGINGQNGVDG
-951 KDGINGIDGQNGVD
+951 KDG
-965 GKSGVNGKD
+965 
-974 GQNGVDGKNG
+974 
-984 VNGIDGQNGVDG
+984 VNGI
-996 KSGVNGKDG
+996 
-1005 QNGVDGKN
+1005 
-1013 GVNGIDGQNGVDGKD
+1013 
-1028 GVNGIDGQNGVDGK
+1028 
-1042 NGVNGINGQNGVDG
+1042 
-1056 KDGINGIDGQN
+1056 
-1067 GVDGKSG
+1067 
-1074 VNGKDGQNGV
+1074 
-1084 DGKNGVNGIDGQNGV
+1084 
-1099 DGKDGVNGK
+1099 
-1108 DGQNGVNGID
+1108 
-1118 GQNGVD
+1118 
-1124 GKDGVNG
+1124 
-1131 KDGQN
+1131 
-1136 GVDGKNSLNNQE
+1136 DGKNSLNNQE
-1148 ATNSIEDKDVADS
+1148 ASNSIEDKDVADS

-1171 ESFKS
+1171 ENFKS
-1176 NALSTSKT
+1176 NTLSTSKT

-1208 EEQVSANDADN
+1208 EKQVSANDADN

-1244 LKENDLAAIIG
+1244 LKKNDLAAIIG
-1255 GTSSYHKSE
+1255 ETSSYHKSE

-1277 LEAKDNANDISR
+1277 LESKDNAND
-1289 LNQTTNAVVSQKD
+1289 VVSQKD
-1302 LEKQKI
+1302 IEKQKI

-1319 KTNGHRY
+1319 KTNGQRY

>member
-1 MENRKDQYKLYKS
+1 MFAKVIQLLFNVYQNDIMNTYNNYSGEHMENRKDQYKLYKS

-1013 GVNGIDGQNGVDGKD
+1013 GVNGIDGQNGVDGKN
-1028 GVNGIDGQNGVDGK
+1028 GMNGIDGK
-1042 NGVNGINGQNGVDG
+1042 
-1056 KDGINGIDGQN
+1056 
-1067 GVDGKSG
+1067 
-1074 VNGKDGQNGV
+1074 
-1084 DGKNGVNGIDGQNGV
+1084 
-1099 DGKDGVNGK
+1099 
-1108 DGQNGVNGID
+1108 NGVNGID

>member
-36 ADDGKTTEQSSL
+36 ADDGKTTGQSSL

-89 VKQEPTRSN
+89 VKREPTRSN
-98 IVSDSENTED
+98 IVSDSEHTED
-108 IAKVKNDIASDYEQQ
+108 IAKVKNDIASDYAQQ
-123 IAELQNAEKT
+123 ISELQNAEKT
-133 QQQNNQQFNQHTEEY
+133 QQQNNQRFNQHTEEY

-311 KVSGS
+311 KVPGS
-316 NEEPKVYFLSG
+316 NEEPRVYFLSG

-373 DGIADNA
+373 DGIVDNA

-557 QSYYDEV
+557 QFYYDEV

-656 GKNGVNGI
+656 GK
-664 DGQNGV
+664 D
-670 DGKDGVNGID
+670 
-680 GQNGVD
+680 
-686 GKNGVNGK
+686 GVNGK

-723 IDGQNGVDGKNGVNG
+723 IDGQNGVDGKDGVNGKDGQNGVDGKDGVNGKDGQNGVDGKDGVNGIDGQNGVDGKNGVNG
-738 KDGQNGVDG
+738 IDGQNGIDGKNGVNGIDGQNGVDGKDGVNGINGQNGVDGKDGVNGIDGQNGVDG

-761 GKDGVNGIDGQNGV
+761 GKDGVNG
-775 DGKDGVNGIDGQNGV
+775 KDGQNGV

-857 GKDGQ
+857 GIDGQ

-869 GMNGIDGKDG
+869 GVNGIDGQNGVDGKDG

-889 DGKNGVNGIDG
+889 DGKNGVNDKDGQNGVDGKDGVNGIDGQNGIDGKNGVNGIDGQNGVDGKDGVNGIDG

-937 NGVNGINGQNGVDG
+937 NGVNGI
-951 KDGINGIDGQNGVD
+951 
-965 GKSGVNGKD
+965 
-974 GQNGVDGKNG
+974 
-984 VNGIDGQNGVDG
+984 
-996 KSGVNGKDG
+996 
-1005 QNGVDGKN
+1005 
-1013 GVNGIDGQNGVDGKD
+1013 DGQNGVDGKD
-1028 GVNGIDGQNGVDGK
+1028 GVNGIDG
-1042 NGVNGINGQNGVDG
+1042 
-1056 KDGINGIDGQN
+1056 
-1067 GVDGKSG
+1067 
-1074 VNGKDGQNGV
+1074 
-1084 DGKNGVNGIDGQNGV
+1084 
-1099 DGKDGVNGK
+1099 
-1108 DGQNGVNGID
+1108 
-1118 GQNGVD
+1118 
-1124 GKDGVNG
+1124 
-1131 KDGQN
+1131 
-1136 GVDGKNSLNNQE
+1136 KNSLNNQE
-1148 ATNSIEDKDVADS
+1148 ASNSIEDKDVADS

-1171 ESFKS
+1171 ENFKS
-1176 NALSTSKT
+1176 NTLSTSKT

-1208 EEQVSANDADN
+1208 EKQVSANDADN

-1244 LKENDLAAIIG
+1244 LKKNDLAAIIG
-1255 GTSSYHKSE
+1255 ETSSYHKSE

-1277 LEAKDNANDISR
+1277 LESKDNAND
-1289 LNQTTNAVVSQKD
+1289 VVSQKD
-1302 LEKQKI
+1302 IEKQKI

-1319 KTNGHRY
+1319 KTNGQRY

>member
-1013 GVNGIDGQNGVDGKD
+1013 GVNGIDGQNGVDGKN
-1028 GVNGIDGQNGVDGK
+1028 GMNGIDGK
-1042 NGVNGINGQNGVDG
+1042 
-1056 KDGINGIDGQN
+1056 
-1067 GVDGKSG
+1067 
-1074 VNGKDGQNGV
+1074 
-1084 DGKNGVNGIDGQNGV
+1084 
-1099 DGKDGVNGK
+1099 
-1108 DGQNGVNGID
+1108 NGVNGID

>member
-805 DGKNGVNGIDGQ
+805 DGKNGVNGI
-817 NGVDGKNGVNGINGQ
+817 
-832 NGVDG
+832 
-837 KDGVNGIDGQN
+837 
-848 GVDGKDGVN
+848 
-857 GKDGQ
+857 
-862 NGVDGKD
+862 
-869 GMNGIDGKDG
+869 
-879 VNGIDGQNGV
+879 
-889 DGKNGVNGIDG
+889 
-900 QNGVD
+900 
-905 GKNGVNGIDGQNGV
+905 
-919 DGKDG
+919 
-924 VNGIDGQNGVDGK
+924 
-937 NGVNGINGQNGVDG
+937 
-951 KDGINGIDGQNGVD
+951 
-965 GKSGVNGKD
+965 
-974 GQNGVDGKNG
+974 
-984 VNGIDGQNGVDG
+984 
-996 KSGVNGKDG
+996 
-1005 QNGVDGKN
+1005 
-1013 GVNGIDGQNGVDGKD
+1013 
-1028 GVNGIDGQNGVDGK
+1028 
-1042 NGVNGINGQNGVDG
+1042 NGQNGVDG

-1108 DGQNGVNGID
+1108 DGQNGVDGKDGVNGINGQNGVDGKNGMNGIDGKNGVNGID

>member
-1 MENRKDQYKLYKS
+1 MFAKVIQLLFNVYQNDIMNTYNNYSGEHMENRKDQYKLYKS

-284 NIWATN
+284 NIRATN

-311 KVSGS
+311 KVPGS

-396 NWDEDTNPQHY
+396 NWDENTNPQHY

-476 NNIQPLVAEITDSD
+476 NNIQPLVAEITDAD

-680 GQNGVD
+680 GQNGI
-686 GKNGVNGK
+686 
-694 DGQNGVDGKDGVNG
+694 DGKDGVNG
-708 IDGQN
+708 I
-713 GVDGKDGVNG
+713 
-723 IDGQNGVDGKNGVNG
+723 
-738 KDGQNGVDG
+738 DG

-775 DGKDGVNGIDGQNGV
+775 DGKDGVNGEDGQNGV
-790 DGKDGVNGIDGQNGV
+790 DGKDGVNGIDGQNGVNGKDGQNGV

-817 NGVDGKNGVNGINGQ
+817 NGVDGQGGKNGVNGIDGQNGVDGKDGVNGINGQ

-837 KDGVNGIDGQN
+837 KDGVNGLDGQNGVDGKDGVNGIDGQNGIDGKNGVNGIDGQN

-862 NGVDGKD
+862 NGVDGK
-869 GMNGIDGKDG
+869 
-879 VNGIDGQNGV
+879 
-889 DGKNGVNGIDG
+889 
-900 QNGVD
+900 
-905 GKNGVNGIDGQNGV
+905 
-919 DGKDG
+919 
-924 VNGIDGQNGVDGK
+924 
-937 NGVNGINGQNGVDG
+937 NGVNGIN
-951 KDGINGIDGQNGVD
+951 
-965 GKSGVNGKD
+965 
-974 GQNGVDGKNG
+974 
-984 VNGIDGQNGVDG
+984 
-996 KSGVNGKDG
+996 
-1005 QNGVDGKN
+1005 
-1013 GVNGIDGQNGVDGKD
+1013 
-1028 GVNGIDGQNGVDGK
+1028 
-1042 NGVNGINGQNGVDG
+1042 
-1056 KDGINGIDGQN
+1056 GQN

-1108 DGQNGVNGID
+1108 DGQNGVDGKDGINGIDGQNGVDGKNGVNGID

-1131 KDGQN
+1131 IDGQN
-1136 GVDGKNSLNNQE
+1136 GVDGKDGVNGINGQNGVDGKDGVNGIDGKNSLNNQE
-1148 ATNSIEDKDVADS
+1148 ASNSIEDKDVADS

-1171 ESFKS
+1171 ENFKS
-1176 NALSTSKT
+1176 NTLSTSKT

-1208 EEQVSANDADN
+1208 EKQVSANDADN

-1244 LKENDLAAIIG
+1244 LKKNDLAAIIG
-1255 GTSSYHKSE
+1255 ETSSYHKSE

-1277 LEAKDNANDISR
+1277 LESKDNAND
-1289 LNQTTNAVVSQKD
+1289 VVSQKD
-1302 LEKQKI
+1302 IEKQKI

-1319 KTNGHRY
+1319 KTNGQRY

>member
-996 KSGVNGKDG
+996 KDGVNGK
-1005 QNGVDGKN
+1005 
-1013 GVNGIDGQNGVDGKD
+1013 DGQNGVDGKD
-1028 GVNGIDGQNGVDGK
+1028 GVNGINGQNGVDGK
-1042 NGVNGINGQNGVDG
+1042 NGM
-1056 KDGINGIDGQN
+1056 NGIDG
-1067 GVDGKSG
+1067 K
-1074 VNGKDGQNGV
+1074 
-1084 DGKNGVNGIDGQNGV
+1084 
-1099 DGKDGVNGK
+1099 
-1108 DGQNGVNGID
+1108 NGVNGID

>member
-1 MENRKDQYKLYKS
+1 MFAKVIQLLFNVYQNDIMNTYNNYSGEHMENRKDQYKLYKS

-311 KVSGS
+311 KVPGS

-396 NWDEDTNPQHY
+396 NWDDDTNPQHY

-647 GIDGQNGVD
+647 GIDGKNGVNGIDGQNGVD
-656 GKNGVNGI
+656 GKDGVDGLDGQNGVDGKDGVNGIDGKDGMNGI

-680 GQNGVD
+680 G
-686 GKNGVNGK
+686 
-694 DGQNGVDGKDGVNG
+694 
-708 IDGQN
+708 
-713 GVDGKDGVNG
+713 
-723 IDGQNGVDGKNGVNG
+723 
-738 KDGQNGVDG
+738 
-747 KNGVNGID
+747 
-755 GQNGVD
+755 
-761 GKDGVNGIDGQNGV
+761 
-775 DGKDGVNGIDGQNGV
+775 
-790 DGKDGVNGIDGQNGV
+790 
-805 DGKNGVNGIDGQ
+805 
-817 NGVDGKNGVNGINGQ
+817 
-832 NGVDG
+832 
-837 KDGVNGIDGQN
+837 
-848 GVDGKDGVN
+848 
-857 GKDGQ
+857 
-862 NGVDGKD
+862 
-869 GMNGIDGKDG
+869 
-879 VNGIDGQNGV
+879 
-889 DGKNGVNGIDG
+889 
-900 QNGVD
+900 
-905 GKNGVNGIDGQNGV
+905 
-919 DGKDG
+919 
-924 VNGIDGQNGVDGK
+924 
-937 NGVNGINGQNGVDG
+937 
-951 KDGINGIDGQNGVD
+951 
-965 GKSGVNGKD
+965 
-974 GQNGVDGKNG
+974 
-984 VNGIDGQNGVDG
+984 
-996 KSGVNGKDG
+996 
-1005 QNGVDGKN
+1005 
-1013 GVNGIDGQNGVDGKD
+1013 
-1028 GVNGIDGQNGVDGK
+1028 
-1042 NGVNGINGQNGVDG
+1042 
-1056 KDGINGIDGQN
+1056 
-1067 GVDGKSG
+1067 
-1074 VNGKDGQNGV
+1074 
-1084 DGKNGVNGIDGQNGV
+1084 
-1099 DGKDGVNGK
+1099 
-1108 DGQNGVNGID
+1108 
-1118 GQNGVD
+1118 
-1124 GKDGVNG
+1124 
-1131 KDGQN
+1131 
-1136 GVDGKNSLNNQE
+1136 KNSLNNQE
-1148 ATNSIEDKDVADS
+1148 ASNSIEDKDVADS

-1171 ESFKS
+1171 ENFKS
-1176 NALSTSKT
+1176 NTLSTSKT

-1208 EEQVSANDADN
+1208 EKQVSANDADN

-1244 LKENDLAAIIG
+1244 LKKNDLAAIIG
-1255 GTSSYHKSE
+1255 ETSSYHKSE

-1277 LEAKDNANDISR
+1277 LESKDNAND
-1289 LNQTTNAVVSQKD
+1289 VVSQKD
-1302 LEKQKI
+1302 IEKQKI

-1331 EAFIL
+1331 EAVIL
-1336 AMLLIISKLYKKIR
+1336 AMLLIISKVYKKIR

>member
-311 KVSGS
+311 KVPGS

-490 PEVHQENEVS
+490 SEVHQENEVS

-680 GQNGVD
+680 GQNGI
-686 GKNGVNGK
+686 
-694 DGQNGVDGKDGVNG
+694 DGKD
-708 IDGQN
+708 
-713 GVDGKDGVNG
+713 
-723 IDGQNGVDGKNGVNG
+723 
-738 KDGQNGVDG
+738 
-747 KNGVNGID
+747 
-755 GQNGVD
+755 
-761 GKDGVNGIDGQNGV
+761 
-775 DGKDGVNGIDGQNGV
+775 
-790 DGKDGVNGIDGQNGV
+790 
-805 DGKNGVNGIDGQ
+805 GVNGIDGQ

-837 KDGVNGIDGQN
+837 KDGVNGIDG
-848 GVDGKDGVN
+848 KDGIN
-857 GKDGQ
+857 GIDGQ
-862 NGVDGKD
+862 NGV
-869 GMNGIDGKDG
+869 NGKDG

-905 GKNGVNGIDGQNGV
+905 GKNGINGLDGQNGVDGKNGINGLDGQNGV

-924 VNGIDGQNGVDGK
+924 MNGIDGKDGI
-937 NGVNGINGQNGVDG
+937 NGIDGQNGVDG

-974 GQNGVDGKNG
+974 GQNGVDGKN
-984 VNGIDGQNGVDG
+984 
-996 KSGVNGKDG
+996 
-1005 QNGVDGKN
+1005 
-1013 GVNGIDGQNGVDGKD
+1013 
-1028 GVNGIDGQNGVDGK
+1028 
-1042 NGVNGINGQNGVDG
+1042 
-1056 KDGINGIDGQN
+1056 
-1067 GVDGKSG
+1067 
-1074 VNGKDGQNGV
+1074 
-1084 DGKNGVNGIDGQNGV
+1084 
-1099 DGKDGVNGK
+1099 
-1108 DGQNGVNGID
+1108 
-1118 GQNGVD
+1118 
-1124 GKDGVNG
+1124 
-1131 KDGQN
+1131 
-1136 GVDGKNSLNNQE
+1136 SLNNQE
-1148 ATNSIEDKDVADS
+1148 GTNSIEDKDVADR

-1176 NALSTSKT
+1176 NILSTSKT
-1184 SGDAIEEMIV
+1184 SGDAIEGMIV

-1232 HNSDQSTFSADQ
+1232 KNSNQSTFSADQ

-1255 GTSSYHKSE
+1255 ETSSYHKSE

>member
-284 NIWATN
+284 NIRATN

-311 KVSGS
+311 KVPGS

-396 NWDEDTNPQHY
+396 NWDENTNPQHY

-476 NNIQPLVAEITDSD
+476 NNIQPLVAEITDAD

-680 GQNGVD
+680 GQNGIDGKDGVNGID
-686 GKNGVNGK
+686 GKNGVNGI

-723 IDGQNGVDGKNGVNG
+723 EDGQNGVDGKDGVNGIDGQNGVNGKDGQNGVDGKNGVNGIDGQNGVDGQGGKNGVNGIDGQNGVDGKDGVNGINGQNGVDGKDGVNGIDGQNGVDGKDGVNGINGQNGVDGKDGVNGLDGQNGVDGKDGVNGIDGQNGIDGKNGVNGIDGQNGVDGKDGVNGKDGQNGVDGKNGVNGINGQNGVDGKSGVNGKDGQNGVDGKNGVNGIDGQNGVDGKNGVNG
-738 KDGQNGVDG
+738 KDGQNGVDGKDGINGIDGQNGVDG

-775 DGKDGVNGIDGQNGV
+775 DGKDGVNGI
-790 DGKDGVNGIDGQNGV
+790 
-805 DGKNGVNGIDGQ
+805 
-817 NGVDGKNGVNGINGQ
+817 NGQ

-837 KDGVNGIDGQN
+837 KDGVNGIDG
-848 GVDGKDGVN
+848 
-857 GKDGQ
+857 
-862 NGVDGKD
+862 
-869 GMNGIDGKDG
+869 
-879 VNGIDGQNGV
+879 
-889 DGKNGVNGIDG
+889 
-900 QNGVD
+900 
-905 GKNGVNGIDGQNGV
+905 
-919 DGKDG
+919 
-924 VNGIDGQNGVDGK
+924 
-937 NGVNGINGQNGVDG
+937 
-951 KDGINGIDGQNGVD
+951 
-965 GKSGVNGKD
+965 
-974 GQNGVDGKNG
+974 
-984 VNGIDGQNGVDG
+984 
-996 KSGVNGKDG
+996 
-1005 QNGVDGKN
+1005 
-1013 GVNGIDGQNGVDGKD
+1013 
-1028 GVNGIDGQNGVDGK
+1028 
-1042 NGVNGINGQNGVDG
+1042 
-1056 KDGINGIDGQN
+1056 
-1067 GVDGKSG
+1067 
-1074 VNGKDGQNGV
+1074 
-1084 DGKNGVNGIDGQNGV
+1084 
-1099 DGKDGVNGK
+1099 
-1108 DGQNGVNGID
+1108 
-1118 GQNGVD
+1118 
-1124 GKDGVNG
+1124 
-1131 KDGQN
+1131 
-1136 GVDGKNSLNNQE
+1136 KNSLNNQE
-1148 ATNSIEDKDVADS
+1148 ASNSIEDKDVADS

-1171 ESFKS
+1171 ENFKS
-1176 NALSTSKT
+1176 NTLSTSKT

-1208 EEQVSANDADN
+1208 EKQVSANDADN

-1244 LKENDLAAIIG
+1244 LKKNDLAAIIG
-1255 GTSSYHKSE
+1255 ETSSYHKSE

-1277 LEAKDNANDISR
+1277 LESKDNAND
-1289 LNQTTNAVVSQKD
+1289 VVSQKD
-1302 LEKQKI
+1302 IEKQKI

-1319 KTNGHRY
+1319 KTNGQRY

>member
-1 MENRKDQYKLYKS
+1 MFAKVIQLLFNVYQNDIMNTYNNYSGEYMENRKDQYKLYKS

-20 ATVAVV
+20 ATVAMV

-75 IVSAVESAESVGVV
+75 IVSAVESAESMGVV

-226 EKTWSRS
+226 EKTWPRS

-311 KVSGS
+311 KVPGS

-407 AIEEG
+407 AIEES

-431 MNKNARWW
+431 MNKNTRWW

-500 NDTRTPENNQKG
+500 NDTRIPENNQKG

-633 VDGKNGQDGKDGVN
+633 IDGKNGQDGKDGVN

-670 DGKDGVNGID
+670 N
-680 GQNGVD
+680 
-686 GKNGVNGK
+686 
-694 DGQNGVDGKDGVNG
+694 
-708 IDGQN
+708 
-713 GVDGKDGVNG
+713 
-723 IDGQNGVDGKNGVNG
+723 
-738 KDGQNGVDG
+738 
-747 KNGVNGID
+747 
-755 GQNGVD
+755 

-790 DGKDGVNGIDGQNGV
+790 DGKDGINGIDGQNGV
-805 DGKNGVNGIDGQ
+805 DGKD
-817 NGVDGKNGVNGINGQ
+817 GVNGINGQ

-837 KDGVNGIDGQN
+837 KDGVNGIDG
-848 GVDGKDGVN
+848 
-857 GKDGQ
+857 
-862 NGVDGKD
+862 
-869 GMNGIDGKDG
+869 
-879 VNGIDGQNGV
+879 
-889 DGKNGVNGIDG
+889 
-900 QNGVD
+900 
-905 GKNGVNGIDGQNGV
+905 
-919 DGKDG
+919 
-924 VNGIDGQNGVDGK
+924 
-937 NGVNGINGQNGVDG
+937 
-951 KDGINGIDGQNGVD
+951 
-965 GKSGVNGKD
+965 
-974 GQNGVDGKNG
+974 
-984 VNGIDGQNGVDG
+984 
-996 KSGVNGKDG
+996 
-1005 QNGVDGKN
+1005 
-1013 GVNGIDGQNGVDGKD
+1013 
-1028 GVNGIDGQNGVDGK
+1028 
-1042 NGVNGINGQNGVDG
+1042 
-1056 KDGINGIDGQN
+1056 
-1067 GVDGKSG
+1067 
-1074 VNGKDGQNGV
+1074 
-1084 DGKNGVNGIDGQNGV
+1084 
-1099 DGKDGVNGK
+1099 
-1108 DGQNGVNGID
+1108 
-1118 GQNGVD
+1118 
-1124 GKDGVNG
+1124 
-1131 KDGQN
+1131 
-1136 GVDGKNSLNNQE
+1136 KNSLNNQE
-1148 ATNSIEDKDVADS
+1148 ASNSIEDKDVADS

-1171 ESFKS
+1171 ENFKS
-1176 NALSTSKT
+1176 NTLSTSKT

-1208 EEQVSANDADN
+1208 EKQVSANDADN

-1232 HNSDQSTFSADQ
+1232 NNSDQRTFSADQ
-1244 LKENDLAAIIG
+1244 LKKNDLAAIIG
-1255 GTSSYHKSE
+1255 ETSSYHKSE

-1277 LEAKDNANDISR
+1277 LESKDNAND
-1289 LNQTTNAVVSQKD
+1289 VVSQKD
-1302 LEKQKI
+1302 IEKQKI

-1331 EAFIL
+1331 EAVIL
-1336 AMLLIISKLYKKIR
+1336 AMLLIISKVYKKIR

>member
-284 NIWATN
+284 NIRATN

-311 KVSGS
+311 KVPGS

-396 NWDEDTNPQHY
+396 NWDENTNPQHY

-476 NNIQPLVAEITDSD
+476 NNIQPLVAEITDAD

-680 GQNGVD
+680 GQNGIDGKDGVNGID
-686 GKNGVNGK
+686 GKNGVNGI

-713 GVDGKDGVNG
+713 GVDGKDGVNGEDGQNGVDGKDGVNGIDGQNGVNGKDGQNGVDGKNGVNGIDGQNGVDGQGGKNGVNGIDGQNGVDGKDGVNGINGQNGVEGKDGVNGIDGQNGVDGKDGVNGINGQNGVDGKDGVNGLDGQNGVDGKDGVNGIDGQNGIDGKNGVNGIDGQNGVDGKDGVNGKDGQNGVDGKNGVNGINGQNGVDGKSGVNGKDGQNGVDGKNGVNG

-761 GKDGVNGIDGQNGV
+761 GKDGVNG
-775 DGKDGVNGIDGQNGV
+775 
-790 DGKDGVNGIDGQNGV
+790 
-805 DGKNGVNGIDGQ
+805 
-817 NGVDGKNGVNGINGQ
+817 
-832 NGVDG
+832 
-837 KDGVNGIDGQN
+837 
-848 GVDGKDGVN
+848 
-857 GKDGQ
+857 KDGQ

-869 GMNGIDGKDG
+869 GI
-879 VNGIDGQNGV
+879 
-889 DGKNGVNGIDG
+889 NGIDG

-937 NGVNGINGQNGVDG
+937 DGVNGINGQNGVDG
-951 KDGINGIDGQNGVD
+951 KDG
-965 GKSGVNGKD
+965 
-974 GQNGVDGKNG
+974 
-984 VNGIDGQNGVDG
+984 VNGI
-996 KSGVNGKDG
+996 
-1005 QNGVDGKN
+1005 
-1013 GVNGIDGQNGVDGKD
+1013 
-1028 GVNGIDGQNGVDGK
+1028 
-1042 NGVNGINGQNGVDG
+1042 
-1056 KDGINGIDGQN
+1056 
-1067 GVDGKSG
+1067 
-1074 VNGKDGQNGV
+1074 
-1084 DGKNGVNGIDGQNGV
+1084 
-1099 DGKDGVNGK
+1099 
-1108 DGQNGVNGID
+1108 
-1118 GQNGVD
+1118 
-1124 GKDGVNG
+1124 
-1131 KDGQN
+1131 
-1136 GVDGKNSLNNQE
+1136 DGKNSLNNQE
-1148 ATNSIEDKDVADS
+1148 ASNSIEDKDVADS

-1171 ESFKS
+1171 ENFKS
-1176 NALSTSKT
+1176 NTLSTSKT

-1208 EEQVSANDADN
+1208 EKQVSANDADN

-1244 LKENDLAAIIG
+1244 LKKNDLAAIIG
-1255 GTSSYHKSE
+1255 ETSSYHKSE

-1277 LEAKDNANDISR
+1277 LESKDNAND
-1289 LNQTTNAVVSQKD
+1289 VVSQKD
-1302 LEKQKI
+1302 IEKQKI
-1308 NQSKNNGLQLP
+1308 NQSKNNGLQPP
-1319 KTNGHRY
+1319 KTNGQRY

>member
-284 NIWATN
+284 NIRATN

-311 KVSGS
+311 KVPGS

-396 NWDEDTNPQHY
+396 NWDENTNPQHY

-476 NNIQPLVAEITDSD
+476 NNIQPLVAEITDAD

-656 GKNGVNGI
+656 GQGGKNGVNGI

-670 DGKDGVNGID
+670 DGKDGVNGI
-680 GQNGVD
+680 N
-686 GKNGVNGK
+686 
-694 DGQNGVDGKDGVNG
+694 GQNGVDGKDGVNG

-713 GVDGKDGVNG
+713 GVDGKDGVNGINGQNGVDGKDGVNGLDGQNGVDGKDGVNGIDGQNGIDGKNGVNGIDGQNGVDGKDGVNGKDGQNGVDGKNGVNGINGQNGVDGKSGVNGKDGQNGVDGKNGVNG

-761 GKDGVNGIDGQNGV
+761 GKDGVNG
-775 DGKDGVNGIDGQNGV
+775 
-790 DGKDGVNGIDGQNGV
+790 
-805 DGKNGVNGIDGQ
+805 
-817 NGVDGKNGVNGINGQ
+817 
-832 NGVDG
+832 
-837 KDGVNGIDGQN
+837 
-848 GVDGKDGVN
+848 
-857 GKDGQ
+857 KDGQ

-869 GMNGIDGKDG
+869 GI
-879 VNGIDGQNGV
+879 
-889 DGKNGVNGIDG
+889 NGIDG

-937 NGVNGINGQNGVDG
+937 DGVNGINGQNGVDG
-951 KDGINGIDGQNGVD
+951 KDG
-965 GKSGVNGKD
+965 
-974 GQNGVDGKNG
+974 
-984 VNGIDGQNGVDG
+984 VNGI
-996 KSGVNGKDG
+996 
-1005 QNGVDGKN
+1005 
-1013 GVNGIDGQNGVDGKD
+1013 
-1028 GVNGIDGQNGVDGK
+1028 
-1042 NGVNGINGQNGVDG
+1042 
-1056 KDGINGIDGQN
+1056 
-1067 GVDGKSG
+1067 
-1074 VNGKDGQNGV
+1074 
-1084 DGKNGVNGIDGQNGV
+1084 
-1099 DGKDGVNGK
+1099 
-1108 DGQNGVNGID
+1108 
-1118 GQNGVD
+1118 
-1124 GKDGVNG
+1124 
-1131 KDGQN
+1131 
-1136 GVDGKNSLNNQE
+1136 DGKNSLNNQE
-1148 ATNSIEDKDVADS
+1148 ASNSIEDKDVADS

-1171 ESFKS
+1171 ENFKS
-1176 NALSTSKT
+1176 NTLSTSKT

-1208 EEQVSANDADN
+1208 EKQVSANDADN

-1244 LKENDLAAIIG
+1244 LKKNDLAAIIG
-1255 GTSSYHKSE
+1255 ETSSYHKSE

-1277 LEAKDNANDISR
+1277 LESKDNAND
-1289 LNQTTNAVVSQKD
+1289 VVSQKD
-1302 LEKQKI
+1302 IEKQKI

-1319 KTNGHRY
+1319 KTNGQRY

>member
-75 IVSAVESAESVGVV
+75 IVSAVESAESMGVV

-226 EKTWSRS
+226 EKTWPRS

-311 KVSGS
+311 KVPGS

-407 AIEEG
+407 AIEES

-633 VDGKNGQDGKDGVN
+633 
-647 GIDGQNGVD
+647 
-656 GKNGVNGI
+656 
-664 DGQNGV
+664 
-670 DGKDGVNGID
+670 
-680 GQNGVD
+680 
-686 GKNGVNGK
+686 
-694 DGQNGVDGKDGVNG
+694 
-708 IDGQN
+708 
-713 GVDGKDGVNG
+713 
-723 IDGQNGVDGKNGVNG
+723 
-738 KDGQNGVDG
+738 
-747 KNGVNGID
+747 ID

-790 DGKDGVNGIDGQNGV
+790 DGKD
-805 DGKNGVNGIDGQ
+805 
-817 NGVDGKNGVNGINGQ
+817 
-832 NGVDG
+832 
-837 KDGVNGIDGQN
+837 
-848 GVDGKDGVN
+848 
-857 GKDGQ
+857 
-862 NGVDGKD
+862 
-869 GMNGIDGKDG
+869 
-879 VNGIDGQNGV
+879 
-889 DGKNGVNGIDG
+889 GVNGIDG

-965 GKSGVNGKD
+965 GKSGVNGID
-974 GQNGVDGKNG
+974 GQNGVDGKDG

-996 KSGVNGKDG
+996 KDGVNGIDG
-1005 QNGVDGKN
+1005 QNGVDGKD

-1042 NGVNGINGQNGVDG
+1042 NGINGIDGQNGVDG

-1067 GVDGKSG
+1067 GVDGK
-1074 VNGKDGQNGV
+1074 D
-1084 DGKNGVNGIDGQNGV
+1084 GVNGIDGQNGV
-1099 DGKDGVNGK
+1099 DGKDGVNGI
-1108 DGQNGVNGID
+1108 N

-1131 KDGQN
+1131 I
-1136 GVDGKNSLNNQE
+1136 DGKNSLNNQE
-1148 ATNSIEDKDVADS
+1148 ASNSIEDKDVADS

-1171 ESFKS
+1171 ENFKS
-1176 NALSTSKT
+1176 NTLSTSKT

-1208 EEQVSANDADN
+1208 EKQVSANDADN

-1232 HNSDQSTFSADQ
+1232 NNSDQRTFSADQ
-1244 LKENDLAAIIG
+1244 LKKNDLAAIIG
-1255 GTSSYHKSE
+1255 ETSSYHKSE

-1277 LEAKDNANDISR
+1277 LESKDNAND
-1289 LNQTTNAVVSQKD
+1289 VVSQKD
-1302 LEKQKI
+1302 IEKQKI

-1331 EAFIL
+1331 EAVIL
-1336 AMLLIISKLYKKIR
+1336 AMLLIISKVYKKIR

>member
-284 NIWATN
+284 NIRATN

-297 WFTYSDSHEVVPIS
+297 WFTYSDSHEVVPIP
-311 KVSGS
+311 KVPGL

-396 NWDEDTNPQHY
+396 NWDENTNPQHY

-476 NNIQPLVAEITDSD
+476 NNIQPLVAEITDAD

-680 GQNGVD
+680 GQNGIDGKDGVNGID
-686 GKNGVNGK
+686 GKNGVNGI

-713 GVDGKDGVNG
+713 GVDGKDGVNGEDGQNGVDGKDGVNGIDGQNGVNGKDGQNGVDGKNGVNGIDGQNGVDGQGGKNGVNGIDGQNGVDGKDGVNGINGQNGVDGKDGVNGLDGQNGVDGKDGVNGIDGQNGIDGKNGVNGIDGQNGVDGKDGVNGKDGQNGVDGKNGVNGINGQNGVDGKSGVNGKDGQNGVDGKNGVNGINGQNGVDGKSGVNGKDGQNGVDGKNGVNG

-761 GKDGVNGIDGQNGV
+761 GKDGVNG
-775 DGKDGVNGIDGQNGV
+775 
-790 DGKDGVNGIDGQNGV
+790 
-805 DGKNGVNGIDGQ
+805 
-817 NGVDGKNGVNGINGQ
+817 
-832 NGVDG
+832 
-837 KDGVNGIDGQN
+837 
-848 GVDGKDGVN
+848 
-857 GKDGQ
+857 KDGQ

-869 GMNGIDGKDG
+869 GI
-879 VNGIDGQNGV
+879 
-889 DGKNGVNGIDG
+889 NGIDG

-937 NGVNGINGQNGVDG
+937 DGVNGINGQNGVDG
-951 KDGINGIDGQNGVD
+951 KDG
-965 GKSGVNGKD
+965 
-974 GQNGVDGKNG
+974 
-984 VNGIDGQNGVDG
+984 VNGI
-996 KSGVNGKDG
+996 
-1005 QNGVDGKN
+1005 
-1013 GVNGIDGQNGVDGKD
+1013 
-1028 GVNGIDGQNGVDGK
+1028 
-1042 NGVNGINGQNGVDG
+1042 
-1056 KDGINGIDGQN
+1056 
-1067 GVDGKSG
+1067 
-1074 VNGKDGQNGV
+1074 
-1084 DGKNGVNGIDGQNGV
+1084 
-1099 DGKDGVNGK
+1099 
-1108 DGQNGVNGID
+1108 
-1118 GQNGVD
+1118 
-1124 GKDGVNG
+1124 
-1131 KDGQN
+1131 
-1136 GVDGKNSLNNQE
+1136 DGKNSLNNQE
-1148 ATNSIEDKDVADS
+1148 ASNSIEDKDVADS

-1171 ESFKS
+1171 ENFKS
-1176 NALSTSKT
+1176 NTLSTSKT

-1208 EEQVSANDADN
+1208 EKQVSANDADN

-1244 LKENDLAAIIG
+1244 LKKNDLAAIIG
-1255 GTSSYHKSE
+1255 ETSSYHKSE

-1277 LEAKDNANDISR
+1277 LESKDNAND
-1289 LNQTTNAVVSQKD
+1289 VVSQKD
-1302 LEKQKI
+1302 IEKQKI

-1319 KTNGHRY
+1319 KTNGQRY

>member
-311 KVSGS
+311 KVPGS

-564 GNFISN
+564 GNFIGN

-694 DGQNGVDGKDGVNG
+694 DGQNGVDGKN
-708 IDGQN
+708 
-713 GVDGKDGVNG
+713 
-723 IDGQNGVDGKNGVNG
+723 
-738 KDGQNGVDG
+738 
-747 KNGVNGID
+747 
-755 GQNGVD
+755 
-761 GKDGVNGIDGQNGV
+761 
-775 DGKDGVNGIDGQNGV
+775 
-790 DGKDGVNGIDGQNGV
+790 GVNGIDGQNGV

-817 NGVDGKNGVNGINGQ
+817 NGVDGK
-832 NGVDG
+832 D
-837 KDGVNGIDGQN
+837 
-848 GVDGKDGVN
+848 
-857 GKDGQ
+857 
-862 NGVDGKD
+862 
-869 GMNGIDGKDG
+869 
-879 VNGIDGQNGV
+879 
-889 DGKNGVNGIDG
+889 
-900 QNGVD
+900 
-905 GKNGVNGIDGQNGV
+905 GVNGIDGQNGV

-974 GQNGVDGKNG
+974 G
-984 VNGIDGQNGVDG
+984 VNA
-996 KSGVNGKDG
+996 
-1005 QNGVDGKN
+1005 
-1013 GVNGIDGQNGVDGKD
+1013 IDGQNGVDGKD

-1042 NGVNGINGQNGVDG
+1042 NGVNG
-1056 KDGINGIDGQN
+1056 K
-1067 GVDGKSG
+1067 
-1074 VNGKDGQNGV
+1074 
-1084 DGKNGVNGIDGQNGV
+1084 DGQNGV
-1099 DGKDGVNGK
+1099 DGKDGVNG
-1108 DGQNGVNGID
+1108 I
-1118 GQNGVD
+1118 
-1124 GKDGVNG
+1124 
-1131 KDGQN
+1131 
-1136 GVDGKNSLNNQE
+1136 DGKNSLNNQE
-1148 ATNSIEDKDVADS
+1148 ASNSIEDKDVADS

-1171 ESFKS
+1171 ENFKS
-1176 NALSTSKT
+1176 NTLSTSKT

-1208 EEQVSANDADN
+1208 EKQVSANDADN

-1232 HNSDQSTFSADQ
+1232 HNSDQRTFSADQ
-1244 LKENDLAAIIG
+1244 LKKNDLAAIIG
-1255 GTSSYHKSE
+1255 ETSSYHKSE

-1277 LEAKDNANDISR
+1277 LESKDNAND
-1289 LNQTTNAVVSQKD
+1289 VVSQKD
-1302 LEKQKI
+1302 IEKQKI

-1331 EAFIL
+1331 EAVIL
-1336 AMLLIISKLYKKIR
+1336 AMLLIISKVYKKIR

>member
-1 MENRKDQYKLYKS
+1 
-14 GKLWIT
+14 
-20 ATVAVV
+20 
-26 LFNASVTVVS
+26 
-36 ADDGKTTEQSSL
+36 
-48 VQNDKDVALVSENP
+48 
-62 SDNQTSMAVDDTE
+62 MAVDDTE

-284 NIWATN
+284 NIRATN

-311 KVSGS
+311 KVPGS

-396 NWDEDTNPQHY
+396 NWDENTNPQHY

-476 NNIQPLVAEITDSD
+476 NNIQPLVAEITDAD

-680 GQNGVD
+680 GQNGVNGKDGQNGVD
-686 GKNGVNGK
+686 GKNGVNGIDGQNGVDGQGGKNGVNGIDGQNGVDGK
-694 DGQNGVDGKDGVNG
+694 DGVNGINGQNGVDGKDGVNG

-723 IDGQNGVDGKNGVNG
+723 INGQNGVDGKDGVNGLDGQNGVDGKDGVNGIDGQNGIDGKNGVNGIDGQNGVDGKDGVNGKDGQNGVDGKNGVNGINGQNGVDGKSGVNGKDGQNGVDGKNGVNGIDGQNGVDGKNGVNG
-738 KDGQNGVDG
+738 KDGQNGVDGKNGVNGKDGQNGVDGKDGVNGKDGQNGVDGKDGINGIDGQNGVDG

-775 DGKDGVNGIDGQNGV
+775 DGKDGVNGI
-790 DGKDGVNGIDGQNGV
+790 
-805 DGKNGVNGIDGQ
+805 
-817 NGVDGKNGVNGINGQ
+817 NGQ

-837 KDGVNGIDGQN
+837 KDGVNGIDG
-848 GVDGKDGVN
+848 
-857 GKDGQ
+857 
-862 NGVDGKD
+862 
-869 GMNGIDGKDG
+869 
-879 VNGIDGQNGV
+879 
-889 DGKNGVNGIDG
+889 
-900 QNGVD
+900 
-905 GKNGVNGIDGQNGV
+905 
-919 DGKDG
+919 
-924 VNGIDGQNGVDGK
+924 
-937 NGVNGINGQNGVDG
+937 
-951 KDGINGIDGQNGVD
+951 
-965 GKSGVNGKD
+965 
-974 GQNGVDGKNG
+974 
-984 VNGIDGQNGVDG
+984 
-996 KSGVNGKDG
+996 
-1005 QNGVDGKN
+1005 
-1013 GVNGIDGQNGVDGKD
+1013 
-1028 GVNGIDGQNGVDGK
+1028 
-1042 NGVNGINGQNGVDG
+1042 
-1056 KDGINGIDGQN
+1056 
-1067 GVDGKSG
+1067 
-1074 VNGKDGQNGV
+1074 
-1084 DGKNGVNGIDGQNGV
+1084 
-1099 DGKDGVNGK
+1099 
-1108 DGQNGVNGID
+1108 
-1118 GQNGVD
+1118 
-1124 GKDGVNG
+1124 
-1131 KDGQN
+1131 
-1136 GVDGKNSLNNQE
+1136 KNSLNNQE
-1148 ATNSIEDKDVADS
+1148 ASNSIEDKDVADS

-1171 ESFKS
+1171 ENFKS
-1176 NALSTSKT
+1176 NTLSTSKT

-1208 EEQVSANDADN
+1208 EKQVSANDADN

-1244 LKENDLAAIIG
+1244 LKKNDLAAIIG
-1255 GTSSYHKSE
+1255 ETSSYHKSE

-1277 LEAKDNANDISR
+1277 LESKDNAND
-1289 LNQTTNAVVSQKD
+1289 VVSQKD
-1302 LEKQKI
+1302 IEKQKI

-1319 KTNGHRY
+1319 KTNGQRY

>member
-1 MENRKDQYKLYKS
+1 MFAKVIQLLFNVYQNDIMNTYNNYSGEHMENRKDQYKLYKS

-284 NIWATN
+284 NIRATN

-311 KVSGS
+311 KVPGS

-373 DGIADNA
+373 DGNADNA

-396 NWDEDTNPQHY
+396 NWDENTNPQHY

-476 NNIQPLVAEITDSD
+476 NNIQPLVAEITDAD

-680 GQNGVD
+680 GQNGIDGKDGVNGID
-686 GKNGVNGK
+686 GKNGVNGI

-713 GVDGKDGVNG
+713 GVDGKDGVNGEDGQNGVDGKDGVNGIDGQNGVNGKDGQNGVDGKNGVNGIDGQNGVDGQGGKNGVNGIDGQNGVDGKDGVNGINGQNGVDGKDGVNGIDGQNRVDGKDGVNGINGQNGVDGKDGVNGLDGQNGVDGKDGVNGIDGQNGIDGKNGVNGIDGQNGVDGKDGVNGKDGQNGVDGKNGVNGINGQNGVDGKSGVNGKDGQNGVDGKNGVNG

-775 DGKDGVNGIDGQNGV
+775 DGKDGVNGINGQNGV
-790 DGKDGVNGIDGQNGV
+790 NGKDGVNGI
-805 DGKNGVNGIDGQ
+805 
-817 NGVDGKNGVNGINGQ
+817 
-832 NGVDG
+832 
-837 KDGVNGIDGQN
+837 
-848 GVDGKDGVN
+848 
-857 GKDGQ
+857 
-862 NGVDGKD
+862 
-869 GMNGIDGKDG
+869 
-879 VNGIDGQNGV
+879 
-889 DGKNGVNGIDG
+889 
-900 QNGVD
+900 
-905 GKNGVNGIDGQNGV
+905 
-919 DGKDG
+919 
-924 VNGIDGQNGVDGK
+924 
-937 NGVNGINGQNGVDG
+937 
-951 KDGINGIDGQNGVD
+951 
-965 GKSGVNGKD
+965 
-974 GQNGVDGKNG
+974 
-984 VNGIDGQNGVDG
+984 
-996 KSGVNGKDG
+996 
-1005 QNGVDGKN
+1005 
-1013 GVNGIDGQNGVDGKD
+1013 
-1028 GVNGIDGQNGVDGK
+1028 
-1042 NGVNGINGQNGVDG
+1042 
-1056 KDGINGIDGQN
+1056 
-1067 GVDGKSG
+1067 
-1074 VNGKDGQNGV
+1074 
-1084 DGKNGVNGIDGQNGV
+1084 
-1099 DGKDGVNGK
+1099 
-1108 DGQNGVNGID
+1108 
-1118 GQNGVD
+1118 
-1124 GKDGVNG
+1124 
-1131 KDGQN
+1131 
-1136 GVDGKNSLNNQE
+1136 DGKNSLNNQE
-1148 ATNSIEDKDVADS
+1148 ASNSIEDKDVADS

-1171 ESFKS
+1171 ENFKS
-1176 NALSTSKT
+1176 NTLSTSKT

-1208 EEQVSANDADN
+1208 EKQVSANDADN

-1244 LKENDLAAIIG
+1244 LKKNDLAAIIG
-1255 GTSSYHKSE
+1255 ETSSYHKSE

-1277 LEAKDNANDISR
+1277 LESKDNAND
-1289 LNQTTNAVVSQKD
+1289 VVSQKD
-1302 LEKQKI
+1302 IEKQKI

-1319 KTNGHRY
+1319 KTNGQRY

>member
-311 KVSGS
+311 KVPGS

-500 NDTRTPENNQKG
+500 NDTRTLENNQKG

-713 GVDGKDGVNG
+713 GVNGKDGQNGVDGKNGVNG

-738 KDGQNGVDG
+738 IDGQNGVNGIDGQNGVNGIDGQNGVDGKDGINGLDGKDGVNGIDGKDGVNGIDGKDGVNGINGKDGINGIDGQNGVNGKDGVNGIDGQNGVDGKDGVNGKDGQNGVDG
-747 KNGVNGID
+747 KDGINGIDGQNGVDGKDGIDGQNGVDGKDGINGID

-805 DGKNGVNGIDGQ
+805 DGKNGINGIDGQ
-817 NGVDGKNGVNGINGQ
+817 NGVDGKDGINGIDGQ

-857 GKDGQ
+857 GI
-862 NGVDGKD
+862 N
-869 GMNGIDGKDG
+869 
-879 VNGIDGQNGV
+879 
-889 DGKNGVNGIDG
+889 
-900 QNGVD
+900 
-905 GKNGVNGIDGQNGV
+905 GQNGV

-924 VNGIDGQNGVDGK
+924 VNGIDG
-937 NGVNGINGQNGVDG
+937 
-951 KDGINGIDGQNGVD
+951 
-965 GKSGVNGKD
+965 
-974 GQNGVDGKNG
+974 
-984 VNGIDGQNGVDG
+984 
-996 KSGVNGKDG
+996 
-1005 QNGVDGKN
+1005 
-1013 GVNGIDGQNGVDGKD
+1013 
-1028 GVNGIDGQNGVDGK
+1028 
-1042 NGVNGINGQNGVDG
+1042 
-1056 KDGINGIDGQN
+1056 
-1067 GVDGKSG
+1067 
-1074 VNGKDGQNGV
+1074 
-1084 DGKNGVNGIDGQNGV
+1084 
-1099 DGKDGVNGK
+1099 
-1108 DGQNGVNGID
+1108 
-1118 GQNGVD
+1118 
-1124 GKDGVNG
+1124 
-1131 KDGQN
+1131 
-1136 GVDGKNSLNNQE
+1136 KNSLNNQE
-1148 ATNSIEDKDVADS
+1148 ASNSIEDKDVADS

-1171 ESFKS
+1171 ENFKS
-1176 NALSTSKT
+1176 NTLSTSKT

-1208 EEQVSANDADN
+1208 EKQVSANDADN

-1244 LKENDLAAIIG
+1244 LKKNDLAAIIG
-1255 GTSSYHKSE
+1255 ETSSYHKSE

-1277 LEAKDNANDISR
+1277 LESKDNAND
-1289 LNQTTNAVVSQKD
+1289 VVSQKD
-1302 LEKQKI
+1302 IEKQKI

-1331 EAFIL
+1331 EAVLL
-1336 AMLLIISKLYKKIR
+1336 AMLLIISKVYKKIR

>member
-284 NIWATN
+284 NIRATN

-311 KVSGS
+311 KVPGS

-396 NWDEDTNPQHY
+396 NWDENTNPQHY

-476 NNIQPLVAEITDSD
+476 NNIQPLVAEITDAD

-680 GQNGVD
+680 GQNGIDGKDGVNGID
-686 GKNGVNGK
+686 GKNGVNGI

-713 GVDGKDGVNG
+713 GVDGKDGVNGEDGQNGVDGKDGVNGIDGQNGVNGKDGQNGVDGKNGVNGIDGQNGVDGQGGKNGVNGIDGQNGVDGKDGVNGINGQNGVDGKDGVNGIDGQNGVDGKDGVNGINGQNGVDGKDGVNGLDGQNGVDGKDGVNGIDGQNGIDGKNGVNGIDGQNGVDGKDGVNGKDGQNGVDGKNGVNGINGQNGVDGKSGVNGKDGQNGVDGKNGVNG

-761 GKDGVNGIDGQNGV
+761 GKDGVNG
-775 DGKDGVNGIDGQNGV
+775 
-790 DGKDGVNGIDGQNGV
+790 
-805 DGKNGVNGIDGQ
+805 
-817 NGVDGKNGVNGINGQ
+817 
-832 NGVDG
+832 
-837 KDGVNGIDGQN
+837 
-848 GVDGKDGVN
+848 
-857 GKDGQ
+857 KDGQ

-869 GMNGIDGKDG
+869 GI
-879 VNGIDGQNGV
+879 
-889 DGKNGVNGIDG
+889 NGIDG

-937 NGVNGINGQNGVDG
+937 DGVNGINGQNGVDG
-951 KDGINGIDGQNGVD
+951 KDG
-965 GKSGVNGKD
+965 
-974 GQNGVDGKNG
+974 
-984 VNGIDGQNGVDG
+984 VNGI
-996 KSGVNGKDG
+996 
-1005 QNGVDGKN
+1005 
-1013 GVNGIDGQNGVDGKD
+1013 
-1028 GVNGIDGQNGVDGK
+1028 
-1042 NGVNGINGQNGVDG
+1042 
-1056 KDGINGIDGQN
+1056 
-1067 GVDGKSG
+1067 
-1074 VNGKDGQNGV
+1074 
-1084 DGKNGVNGIDGQNGV
+1084 
-1099 DGKDGVNGK
+1099 
-1108 DGQNGVNGID
+1108 
-1118 GQNGVD
+1118 
-1124 GKDGVNG
+1124 
-1131 KDGQN
+1131 
-1136 GVDGKNSLNNQE
+1136 DGKNSLNNQE
-1148 ATNSIEDKDVADS
+1148 ASNSIEDKDVADS

-1171 ESFKS
+1171 ENFKS
-1176 NALSTSKT
+1176 NTLSTSKT

-1208 EEQVSANDADN
+1208 EKQVSANDADN

-1244 LKENDLAAIIG
+1244 LKKNDLAAIIG
-1255 GTSSYHKSE
+1255 ETSSYHKSE

-1277 LEAKDNANDISR
+1277 LESKDNAND
-1289 LNQTTNAVVSQKD
+1289 VVSQKD
-1302 LEKQKI
+1302 IEKQKI

-1319 KTNGHRY
+1319 KTNGQRY

>member
-75 IVSAVESAESVGVV
+75 IVSAVESAESMGVV

-226 EKTWSRS
+226 EKTWPRS

-311 KVSGS
+311 KVPGS

-407 AIEEG
+407 AIEES

-633 VDGKNGQDGKDGVN
+633 
-647 GIDGQNGVD
+647 
-656 GKNGVNGI
+656 I

-686 GKNGVNGK
+686 GK
-694 DGQNGVDGKDGVNG
+694 D
-708 IDGQN
+708 
-713 GVDGKDGVNG
+713 
-723 IDGQNGVDGKNGVNG
+723 
-738 KDGQNGVDG
+738 
-747 KNGVNGID
+747 GVNGID

-817 NGVDGKNGVNGINGQ
+817 NGVDGK
-832 NGVDG
+832 D
-837 KDGVNGIDGQN
+837 
-848 GVDGKDGVN
+848 
-857 GKDGQ
+857 
-862 NGVDGKD
+862 
-869 GMNGIDGKDG
+869 
-879 VNGIDGQNGV
+879 
-889 DGKNGVNGIDG
+889 GVNGIDG

-937 NGVNGINGQNGVDG
+937 
-951 KDGINGIDGQNGVD
+951 
-965 GKSGVNGKD
+965 S
-974 GQNGVDGKNG
+974 G

-996 KSGVNGKDG
+996 KDGVNGIDG
-1005 QNGVDGKN
+1005 QNGVDGKDGVN
-1013 GVNGIDGQNGVDGKD
+1013 GIDGQNGVDGKDGVNGIDGQNGVDGKD

-1042 NGVNGINGQNGVDG
+1042 NGINGIDGQNGVDG

-1067 GVDGKSG
+1067 GVDGK
-1074 VNGKDGQNGV
+1074 D
-1084 DGKNGVNGIDGQNGV
+1084 GVNGIDGQNGV
-1099 DGKDGVNGK
+1099 DGKDGVNGI
-1108 DGQNGVNGID
+1108 N

-1131 KDGQN
+1131 I
-1136 GVDGKNSLNNQE
+1136 DGKNSLNNQE
-1148 ATNSIEDKDVADS
+1148 ASNSIEDKDVADS

-1171 ESFKS
+1171 ENFKS
-1176 NALSTSKT
+1176 NTLSTSKT
-1184 SGDAIEEMIV
+1184 NGDAIEEMIV

-1208 EEQVSANDADN
+1208 EKQVSANDADN

-1232 HNSDQSTFSADQ
+1232 NNSDQRTFSADQ
-1244 LKENDLAAIIG
+1244 LKKNDLAAIIG
-1255 GTSSYHKSE
+1255 ETSSYHKSE

-1277 LEAKDNANDISR
+1277 LESKDNAND
-1289 LNQTTNAVVSQKD
+1289 VVSQKD
-1302 LEKQKI
+1302 IEKQKI

-1331 EAFIL
+1331 EAVIL
-1336 AMLLIISKLYKKIR
+1336 AMLLIISKVYKKIR

>member
-1 MENRKDQYKLYKS
+1 MFAKVIQLLFNVYQNDIMNTYNNYSGEHMENRKDQYKLYKS

-284 NIWATN
+284 NIRATN

-311 KVSGS
+311 KVPGS

-396 NWDEDTNPQHY
+396 NWDENTNPQHY

-476 NNIQPLVAEITDSD
+476 NNIQPLVAEITDAD

-680 GQNGVD
+680 GQNGI
-686 GKNGVNGK
+686 
-694 DGQNGVDGKDGVNG
+694 DGKDGVNG
-708 IDGQN
+708 I
-713 GVDGKDGVNG
+713 
-723 IDGQNGVDGKNGVNG
+723 
-738 KDGQNGVDG
+738 DG

-775 DGKDGVNGIDGQNGV
+775 DGKDGVNGEDGQNGV
-790 DGKDGVNGIDGQNGV
+790 DGKDGVNGIDGQNGVNGKDGQNGV

-817 NGVDGKNGVNGINGQ
+817 NGVDGQGGKNGVNGIDGQNGVDGKDGVNGINGQ

-857 GKDGQ
+857 GINGQNGVDGKDGVNGLDGQ

-869 GMNGIDGKDG
+869 GVNGIDGQNGIDGKNGVNGIDGQNGVDGKDG
-879 VNGIDGQNGV
+879 VNGKDGQNGVDGKNGVNGINGQNGVDGKSGVNGKDGQNGVDGKNGVNGIDGQNGVDGKNGVNGKDGQNGV

-937 NGVNGINGQNGVDG
+937 DGVNGINGQNGVDG
-951 KDGINGIDGQNGVD
+951 KDG
-965 GKSGVNGKD
+965 
-974 GQNGVDGKNG
+974 
-984 VNGIDGQNGVDG
+984 VNGI
-996 KSGVNGKDG
+996 
-1005 QNGVDGKN
+1005 
-1013 GVNGIDGQNGVDGKD
+1013 
-1028 GVNGIDGQNGVDGK
+1028 
-1042 NGVNGINGQNGVDG
+1042 
-1056 KDGINGIDGQN
+1056 
-1067 GVDGKSG
+1067 
-1074 VNGKDGQNGV
+1074 
-1084 DGKNGVNGIDGQNGV
+1084 
-1099 DGKDGVNGK
+1099 
-1108 DGQNGVNGID
+1108 
-1118 GQNGVD
+1118 
-1124 GKDGVNG
+1124 
-1131 KDGQN
+1131 
-1136 GVDGKNSLNNQE
+1136 DGKNSLNNQE
-1148 ATNSIEDKDVADS
+1148 ASNSIEDKDVADS

-1171 ESFKS
+1171 ENFKS
-1176 NALSTSKT
+1176 NTLSTSKT

-1208 EEQVSANDADN
+1208 EKQVSANDADN

-1244 LKENDLAAIIG
+1244 LKKNDLAAIIG
-1255 GTSSYHKSE
+1255 ETSSYHKSE

-1277 LEAKDNANDISR
+1277 LESKDNAND
-1289 LNQTTNAVVSQKD
+1289 VVSQKD
-1302 LEKQKI
+1302 IEKQKI

-1319 KTNGHRY
+1319 KTNGQRY

>member
-1 MENRKDQYKLYKS
+1 MMERL
-14 GKLWIT
+14 
-20 ATVAVV
+20 
-26 LFNASVTVVS
+26 
-36 ADDGKTTEQSSL
+36 QSKAGL

-133 QQQNNQQFNQHTEEY
+133 QQQNNQQFNQYTEEY

-179 SKPADESSP
+179 SKSADESSP

-311 KVSGS
+311 KVPGS

-333 FAGPEWDNWNG
+333 FAGPEWDNWNS

-680 GQNGVD
+680 GQNG
-686 GKNGVNGK
+686 
-694 DGQNGVDGKDGVNG
+694 
-708 IDGQN
+708 
-713 GVDGKDGVNG
+713 
-723 IDGQNGVDGKNGVNG
+723 
-738 KDGQNGVDG
+738 
-747 KNGVNGID
+747 
-755 GQNGVD
+755 
-761 GKDGVNGIDGQNGV
+761 
-775 DGKDGVNGIDGQNGV
+775 
-790 DGKDGVNGIDGQNGV
+790 
-805 DGKNGVNGIDGQ
+805 
-817 NGVDGKNGVNGINGQ
+817 
-832 NGVDG
+832 
-837 KDGVNGIDGQN
+837 
-848 GVDGKDGVN
+848 
-857 GKDGQ
+857 
-862 NGVDGKD
+862 
-869 GMNGIDGKDG
+869 IDGKDG
-879 VNGIDGQNGV
+879 VNGI
-889 DGKNGVNGIDG
+889 
-900 QNGVD
+900 D

-937 NGVNGINGQNGVDG
+937 NG
-951 KDGINGIDGQNGVD
+951 
-965 GKSGVNGKD
+965 
-974 GQNGVDGKNG
+974 
-984 VNGIDGQNGVDG
+984 
-996 KSGVNGKDG
+996 
-1005 QNGVDGKN
+1005 
-1013 GVNGIDGQNGVDGKD
+1013 
-1028 GVNGIDGQNGVDGK
+1028 
-1042 NGVNGINGQNGVDG
+1042 
-1056 KDGINGIDGQN
+1056 
-1067 GVDGKSG
+1067 
-1074 VNGKDGQNGV
+1074 
-1084 DGKNGVNGIDGQNGV
+1084 
-1099 DGKDGVNGK
+1099 
-1108 DGQNGVNGID
+1108 
-1118 GQNGVD
+1118 
-1124 GKDGVNG
+1124 
-1131 KDGQN
+1131 
-1136 GVDGKNSLNNQE
+1136 LNNQE
-1148 ATNSIEDKDVADS
+1148 ASNSIEDKDVADS

-1171 ESFKS
+1171 ENFKS
-1176 NALSTSKT
+1176 NTLSTSKT

-1208 EEQVSANDADN
+1208 EKQVSANDADN

-1244 LKENDLAAIIG
+1244 LKKNDLAAIIG
-1255 GTSSYHKSE
+1255 ETSSYHKSE

-1277 LEAKDNANDISR
+1277 LESKDNAND
-1289 LNQTTNAVVSQKD
+1289 VVSQKD
-1302 LEKQKI
+1302 IEKQKI

-1331 EAFIL
+1331 EAVIL
-1336 AMLLIISKLYKKIR
+1336 AMLLIISKVYKKIR